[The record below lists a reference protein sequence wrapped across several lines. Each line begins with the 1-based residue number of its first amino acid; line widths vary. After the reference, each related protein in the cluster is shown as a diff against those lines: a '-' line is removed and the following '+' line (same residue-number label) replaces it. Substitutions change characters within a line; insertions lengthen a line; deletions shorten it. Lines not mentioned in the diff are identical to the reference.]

1 MPIRMTGLNSGL
13 NTESI
18 VAALM
23 SAQRTKQTKVE
34 NKKTKLEWKK
44 ELWTSMNTKI
54 YDFYTKSLSKMRLK
68 SNYMTKAASSSNTTK
83 VVAKASTK
91 AATGTYTVKVNK
103 LASTQAVTSGK
114 LNTVTVKNDTNQDV
128 EVAATSE
135 TKLQDLK
142 DTNGNKTFTN
152 GTQIKIEND
161 ANKKTVYLDVD
172 ENTTIQ
178 DFLDKCTS
186 AGLTATFDEKQQRF
200 FINSEKSGAGNAFKI
215 TSSTITDLDQQ
226 KATDDLK
233 KKIGYNN
240 LSSSDKA
247 AVDTIL
253 YGMRNNP
260 TAAISAEDQTKL
272 EELAAAN
279 AENEASQKAN
289 AYVRDTDAKTAAQA
303 QYNTDLSNWT
313 QIDNTPGI
321 TLEMDFLNHRGQ
333 NLLVGANQPDIDKAR
348 EAVIKNM
355 TEAEFTENFDSKYK
369 TKVDSYMTTGISG
382 KGSDYDFDNSTVRS
396 TNAKT
401 AVDSLITAYKS
412 AFTSTSAP
420 TEDGTAL
427 AALGLSN
434 ITGEDVAEKIEK
446 IDPSTGKPVIDPSTG
461 KPEMVK
467 NGVGMVVIAAKDTE
481 VEYNGATLTS
491 NTTNISVSGLELEIL
506 GETEGE
512 TVNIT
517 VTNDVSG
524 IYDTI
529 KDFLSEYNA
538 LLKEMNSYYN
548 ADSAKGYDVLSD
560 DEKEAMKDSEVEKWE
575 DKIKDS
581 LLRRDSTLN
590 SIISSFRNKMMGTFT
605 ASNGRTY
612 SLSSIGISTSGD
624 YAEGGLLHIKGDEDD
639 AEYADDKN
647 ILKQMLEEDPDTVTE
662 IFTHLTSNLYEDLQ
676 KKMSRT
682 PLSSALTFYND
693 KEMNSQLSDY
703 KTRIA
708 KLETKFN
715 DMEDRY
721 YKQFTAMEKAMA
733 NMQSQQNSLASYLGG

>member
-23 SAQRTKQTKVE
+23 SAQRTKMTKVE

-44 ELWTSMNTKI
+44 DIWSSLNTKI

-91 AATGTYTVKVNK
+91 AATGTYTVKVNR
-103 LASTQAVTSGK
+103 LASTQYVSSGK
-114 LNTVTVKNDTNQDV
+114 LNKVKVDDGNGNQVD
-128 EVAATSE
+128 ADATSK
-135 TKLQDLK
+135 TKLKDLK
-142 DTNGNKTFTN
+142 DTSGNSTFTN
-152 GTQIKIEND
+152 GTQIKIENG
-161 ANKKTVYLDVD
+161 ANGQTVYLDVN
-172 ENTTIQ
+172 EETTIQ

-186 AGLTATFDEKQQRF
+186 VGLTATFDEKQQRLF
-200 FINSEKSGAGNAFKI
+200 LSSEKSGEGNAFKI
-215 TSSTITDLDQQ
+215 TSSELSSNQQ
-226 KATDDLK
+226 QASNDLK
-233 KKIGYNN
+233 TLVGYKG
-240 LSSSDKA
+240 LSSADK
-247 AVDTIL
+247 
-253 YGMRNNP
+253 
-260 TAAISAEDQTKL
+260 
-272 EELAAAN
+272 
-279 AENEASQKAN
+279 
-289 AYVRDTDAKTAAQA
+289 
-303 QYNTDLSNWT
+303 
-313 QIDNTPGI
+313 
-321 TLEMDFLNHRGQ
+321 
-333 NLLVGANQPDIDKAR
+333 
-348 EAVIKNM
+348 
-355 TEAEFTENFDSKYK
+355 
-369 TKVDSYMTTGISG
+369 
-382 KGSDYDFDNSTVRS
+382 ST
-396 TNAKT
+396 
-401 AVDSLITAYKS
+401 VDSLLAGLQNGTVTVADATQKLQEIGKAGVESDAEKKANRFYYDVANKAAGDALSAAAAAAGQSEADYLKANGYSNLDVTDSAAVAGAKASYIDNKTTELLGTQQYKDDIAAAIQNGISSTDVQNKLPGTPSTDEFLYTFDDITTRTNNITNGIAIATQNYYTEMHDNASGANASGS
-412 AFTSTSAP
+412 ALASLGLTNF
-420 TEDGTAL
+420 DGTTEIKEND
-427 AALGLSN
+427 AAN
-434 ITGEDVAEKIEK
+434 
-446 IDPSTGKPVIDPSTG
+446 
-461 KPEMVK
+461 
-467 NGVGMVVIAAKDTE
+467 NGTGMVVIAAKDTE

-506 GETEGE
+506 GTTEGE

-605 ASNGRTY
+605 ASNGKTY

-624 YAEGGLLHIKGDEDD
+624 YAEGGLLHIRGDEDD
-639 AEYADDKN
+639 AEYADEKN
-647 ILKQMLEEDPDTVTE
+647 VLKQLLEEDPDAVTDV
-662 IFTHLTSNLYEDLQ
+662 FTHLTESLYTDLQ
-676 KKMSRT
+676 NKMSRT

-703 KTRIA
+703 KTRIS
-708 KLETKFN
+708 KLEAKFN
-715 DMEDRY
+715 EMEDRY

>member
-44 ELWTSMNTKI
+44 DVWSSLNTKI

-91 AATGTYTVKVNK
+91 AATGTYTVKVDT

-114 LNTVTVKNDTNQDV
+114 LNQVDDGNGKQ
-128 EVAATSE
+128 VAATSK
-135 TKLQDLK
+135 TKLLDLK
-142 DTNGNKTFTN
+142 DKSGNKTFTD

-186 AGLTATFDEKQQRF
+186 AGLTATFDEKQQRL
-200 FINSEKSGAGNAFKI
+200 FINSEKSGEGNKFKI
-215 TSSTITDLDQQ
+215 TSSTMAAGSAQ
-226 KATDDLK
+226 KTATDALK
-233 KKIGYNN
+233 KEIGYNN
-240 LSSSDKA
+240 LSASDKA

-253 YGMRNNP
+253 ADLRKGNK
-260 TAAISAEDQTKL
+260 ISDAEASTPPDSDKL
-272 EELAAAN
+272 EKLNKFKELAAAN

-289 AYVRDTDAKTAAQA
+289 AYVRDTDAKTVAET
-303 QYNTDLSNWT
+303 QYSTDLANWT
-313 QIDNTPGI
+313 PIDT
-321 TLEMDFLNHRGQ
+321 TVDKEVDFLNHRGQ
-333 NLLVGANQPDIDKAR
+333 NISNPSDSTEVQKAK

-369 TKVDSYMTTGISG
+369 TTVDSYMTSGISG
-382 KGSDYDFDNSTVRS
+382 KGTDYDFDNSTVRS
-396 TNAKT
+396 TNAKA
-401 AVDSLITAYKS
+401 AVGSLITVYEN
-412 AFTSTSAP
+412 AFTSSPAP
-420 TEDGTAL
+420 AEDGSAL
-427 AALGLSN
+427 AALGL
-434 ITGEDVAEKIEK
+434 GK
-446 IDPSTGKPVIDPSTG
+446 IDGTKVEEQKDASGNIQGT
-461 KPEMVK
+461 
-467 NGVGMVVIAAKDTE
+467 GMVVIDAKDTK

-491 NTTNISVSGLELEIL
+491 NTTNISVSGLDLEIL
-506 GETEGE
+506 GTTEGE

-612 SLSSIGISTSGD
+612 SLSAIGISTSGD
-624 YAEGGLLHIKGDEDD
+624 YAEGGLLHIRGDEDD
-639 AEYADDKN
+639 AEYADEKN
-647 ILKQMLEEDPDTVTE
+647 VLKQLLEEDPDAVTDV
-662 IFTHLTSNLYEDLQ
+662 FTHLTESLYTDLQ

-708 KLETKFN
+708 KLESKFN

>member
-23 SAQRTKQTKVE
+23 SAQRTKMTKVE

-44 ELWTSMNTKI
+44 DIWSSLNTKI

-103 LASTQAVTSGK
+103 LASTQYVSSGK
-114 LNTVTVKNDTNQDV
+114 LNKVKVDDGNGNQVD
-128 EVAATSE
+128 ADATSK
-135 TKLQDLK
+135 TKLKDLK
-142 DTNGNKTFTN
+142 DTSGNPTFTN
-152 GTQIKIEND
+152 GTQIKIENG
-161 ANKKTVYLDVD
+161 ANGQTVYLDVN
-172 ENTTIQ
+172 EETTIQ

-186 AGLTATFDEKQQRF
+186 VGLTATFDEKQQRLF
-200 FINSEKSGAGNAFKI
+200 LSSEKSGEGNAFKI
-215 TSSTITDLDQQ
+215 TSSELSSNQQ
-226 KATDDLK
+226 QASNDLK
-233 KKIGYNN
+233 TLVGYKG
-240 LSSSDKA
+240 LSSADKSTVDSLLAGLQNGTVTVADATQKLQEIGKAGVESDAEKKANRFYYDVANKA
-247 AVDTIL
+247 AGDALSAAAAAAGQSEADYLKANGYSNLDVTDSAAVAGAKASYIDNKTTELLGTQQYKDDIA
-253 YGMRNNP
+253 
-260 TAAISAEDQTKL
+260 AAIQNGISSTDVQNKL
-272 EELAAAN
+272 PGTPSTDEFLYTFDDITTRTNNITNVIATATQNYYKEMHDNASAAN
-279 AENEASQKAN
+279 ASGSALASLGL
-289 AYVRDTDAKTAAQA
+289 T
-303 QYNTDLSNWT
+303 
-313 QIDNTPGI
+313 
-321 TLEMDFLNHRGQ
+321 
-333 NLLVGANQPDIDKAR
+333 
-348 EAVIKNM
+348 
-355 TEAEFTENFDSKYK
+355 NFDG
-369 TKVDSYMTTGISG
+369 TTEI
-382 KGSDYDFDNSTVRS
+382 KENDAAN
-396 TNAKT
+396 N
-401 AVDSLITAYKS
+401 
-412 AFTSTSAP
+412 
-420 TEDGTAL
+420 GT
-427 AALGLSN
+427 
-434 ITGEDVAEKIEK
+434 
-446 IDPSTGKPVIDPSTG
+446 
-461 KPEMVK
+461 
-467 NGVGMVVIAAKDTE
+467 GMVVIAAKDTE

-506 GETEGE
+506 GTTEGE

-605 ASNGRTY
+605 ASNGKTY

-624 YAEGGLLHIKGDEDD
+624 YAEGGLLHIRGDEDD
-639 AEYADDKN
+639 AEYADEKN
-647 ILKQMLEEDPDTVTE
+647 VLKQLLEEDPDAVTDV
-662 IFTHLTSNLYEDLQ
+662 FTHLTESLYTDLQ
-676 KKMSRT
+676 NKMSRT

-703 KTRIA
+703 KTRIS
-708 KLETKFN
+708 KLEAKFN
-715 DMEDRY
+715 EMEDRY

>member
-23 SAQRTKQTKVE
+23 SAQRTKMTKVE

-44 ELWTSMNTKI
+44 DIWSSLNTKI

-103 LASTQAVTSGK
+103 LASTQYVSSGK
-114 LNTVTVKNDTNQDV
+114 LNKVKVDDGNGNQVD
-128 EVAATSE
+128 ADATSK
-135 TKLQDLK
+135 TKLKDLK
-142 DTNGNKTFTN
+142 DTSGNPTFTN
-152 GTQIKIEND
+152 GTQIKIENG
-161 ANKKTVYLDVD
+161 ANGQTVYLDVN
-172 ENTTIQ
+172 EETTIQ

-186 AGLTATFDEKQQRF
+186 VGLTATFDEKQQRLF
-200 FINSEKSGAGNAFKI
+200 LSSEKSGEGNAFKI
-215 TSSTITDLDQQ
+215 TSSELSSNQQ
-226 KATDDLK
+226 QASNDLK
-233 KKIGYNN
+233 TLVGYKG
-240 LSSSDKA
+240 LSSADK
-247 AVDTIL
+247 
-253 YGMRNNP
+253 
-260 TAAISAEDQTKL
+260 
-272 EELAAAN
+272 
-279 AENEASQKAN
+279 
-289 AYVRDTDAKTAAQA
+289 
-303 QYNTDLSNWT
+303 
-313 QIDNTPGI
+313 
-321 TLEMDFLNHRGQ
+321 
-333 NLLVGANQPDIDKAR
+333 
-348 EAVIKNM
+348 
-355 TEAEFTENFDSKYK
+355 
-369 TKVDSYMTTGISG
+369 
-382 KGSDYDFDNSTVRS
+382 ST
-396 TNAKT
+396 
-401 AVDSLITAYKS
+401 VDSLLAGLQNGTVTVADATQKLQEIGKAGVESDAEKKANRFYYDVANKAAGDALSAAAAAAGQSEADYLKANGYSNLDVTDSAAVAGAKASYIDNKTTELLGTQQYKNDIAAAIQNGISSTDVQNKLPGTSSTDEFLYTFDDITTRTNNITNGIAIATQNYYTEMHDNASDDNASGS
-412 AFTSTSAP
+412 ALASLGLTNF
-420 TEDGTAL
+420 DGTTEIKEND
-427 AALGLSN
+427 AAN
-434 ITGEDVAEKIEK
+434 
-446 IDPSTGKPVIDPSTG
+446 
-461 KPEMVK
+461 
-467 NGVGMVVIAAKDTE
+467 NGTGMVVIAAKDTE

-506 GETEGE
+506 GTTEGE

-605 ASNGRTY
+605 ASNGKTY

-624 YAEGGLLHIKGDEDD
+624 YAEGGLLHIRGDEDD
-639 AEYADDKN
+639 AEYADEKN
-647 ILKQMLEEDPDTVTE
+647 VLKQLLEEDPDAVTDV
-662 IFTHLTSNLYEDLQ
+662 FTHLTESLYTDLQ
-676 KKMSRT
+676 NKMSRT

-703 KTRIA
+703 KTRIS
-708 KLETKFN
+708 KLEAKFN
-715 DMEDRY
+715 EMEDRY

>member
-23 SAQRTKQTKVE
+23 SAQRTKMTKVE

-44 ELWTSMNTKI
+44 DIWSSLNTKI

-103 LASTQAVTSGK
+103 LASTQYVSSGK
-114 LNTVTVKNDTNQDV
+114 LNKVKVDDGNGNQVD
-128 EVAATSE
+128 ADATSK
-135 TKLQDLK
+135 TKLKDLK
-142 DTNGNKTFTN
+142 DTSGNPTFTN
-152 GTQIKIEND
+152 GTQIKIENG
-161 ANKKTVYLDVD
+161 ANGQTVYLDVN
-172 ENTTIQ
+172 EETTIQ

-186 AGLTATFDEKQQRF
+186 VGLTATFDEKQQRLF
-200 FINSEKSGAGNAFKI
+200 LSSEKSGEGNAFKI
-215 TSSTITDLDQQ
+215 TSSELSSDQQ
-226 KATDDLK
+226 QASNDLK
-233 KKIGYNN
+233 TLVGYKG
-240 LSSSDKA
+240 LSSADK
-247 AVDTIL
+247 
-253 YGMRNNP
+253 
-260 TAAISAEDQTKL
+260 
-272 EELAAAN
+272 
-279 AENEASQKAN
+279 
-289 AYVRDTDAKTAAQA
+289 
-303 QYNTDLSNWT
+303 
-313 QIDNTPGI
+313 
-321 TLEMDFLNHRGQ
+321 
-333 NLLVGANQPDIDKAR
+333 
-348 EAVIKNM
+348 
-355 TEAEFTENFDSKYK
+355 
-369 TKVDSYMTTGISG
+369 
-382 KGSDYDFDNSTVRS
+382 ST
-396 TNAKT
+396 
-401 AVDSLITAYKS
+401 VDSLLAGLQNGTVTVADATQKLQEIGKAGVESDAEKKANRFYYDVANKAAGDALSAAAADAGQSEADYLKANGYSNLDVTDSAAVAGAKASYIDNKTTELLGTQQYKDDIAAAIQNGISSTDVQNKLPGTPSTDEFLYTFDDITTRTNNITNGIATATQNYYTEMHDNASDANASGS
-412 AFTSTSAP
+412 ALASLGLTNF
-420 TEDGTAL
+420 DGTTEIKEND
-427 AALGLSN
+427 AAN
-434 ITGEDVAEKIEK
+434 
-446 IDPSTGKPVIDPSTG
+446 
-461 KPEMVK
+461 
-467 NGVGMVVIAAKDTE
+467 NGTGMVVIAAKDTE

-506 GETEGE
+506 GTTEGE

-560 DEKEAMKDSEVEKWE
+560 DEKEAMKDSEVENWE

-605 ASNGRTY
+605 ASNGKTY

-624 YAEGGLLHIKGDEDD
+624 YAEGGLLHIRGDEDD
-639 AEYADDKN
+639 AEYADEKN
-647 ILKQMLEEDPDTVTE
+647 VLKQLLEEDPDAVTDV
-662 IFTHLTSNLYEDLQ
+662 FTHLTESLYTDLQ

-703 KTRIA
+703 KTRIS
-708 KLETKFN
+708 KLEAKFN
-715 DMEDRY
+715 EMEDRY

>member
-23 SAQRTKQTKVE
+23 SAQRTKMTKVE

-44 ELWTSMNTKI
+44 DIWSSLNTKI
-54 YDFYTKSLSKMRLK
+54 YDFYTKSLSKMKLK

-103 LASTQAVTSGK
+103 LASTQYVSSGK
-114 LNTVTVKNDTNQDV
+114 LNKVKVDDGNGNQVD
-128 EVAATSE
+128 ADATSK
-135 TKLQDLK
+135 TKLKDLK
-142 DTNGNKTFTN
+142 DTSGNPTFTN
-152 GTQIKIEND
+152 GTQIKIENG
-161 ANKKTVYLDVD
+161 ANGQTVYLDVN
-172 ENTTIQ
+172 EETTIQ

-186 AGLTATFDEKQQRF
+186 VGLTATFDEKQQRLF
-200 FINSEKSGAGNAFKI
+200 LSSEKSGEGNAFKI
-215 TSSTITDLDQQ
+215 TSSELSSNQQ
-226 KATDDLK
+226 QASNDLK
-233 KKIGYNN
+233 TLVGYKG
-240 LSSSDKA
+240 LSSADK
-247 AVDTIL
+247 
-253 YGMRNNP
+253 
-260 TAAISAEDQTKL
+260 
-272 EELAAAN
+272 
-279 AENEASQKAN
+279 
-289 AYVRDTDAKTAAQA
+289 
-303 QYNTDLSNWT
+303 
-313 QIDNTPGI
+313 
-321 TLEMDFLNHRGQ
+321 
-333 NLLVGANQPDIDKAR
+333 
-348 EAVIKNM
+348 
-355 TEAEFTENFDSKYK
+355 
-369 TKVDSYMTTGISG
+369 
-382 KGSDYDFDNSTVRS
+382 ST
-396 TNAKT
+396 
-401 AVDSLITAYKS
+401 VDSLLAGLQNGTVTVADATQKLQEIGKAGVESDAEKKANRFYYDVANKAAGDALSAAVAASGKSEAEYLKANGYSNLDVTDSAAVAGAKASYIDNKTTELLGTHQYKDDIAAAIQNGISSADVHSKLPGTSSTDEFLYTFDDITTRTTNITNGIATATQKYYTEMHDNASDANASGS
-412 AFTSTSAP
+412 ALASLGLTNF
-420 TEDGTAL
+420 DGTTEIKEND
-427 AALGLSN
+427 AAN
-434 ITGEDVAEKIEK
+434 
-446 IDPSTGKPVIDPSTG
+446 
-461 KPEMVK
+461 
-467 NGVGMVVIAAKDTE
+467 NGTGMVVIAAKDTE

-506 GETEGE
+506 GTTEGE

-605 ASNGRTY
+605 ASNGKTY

-624 YAEGGLLHIKGDEDD
+624 YAEGGLLHIRGDEDD
-639 AEYADDKN
+639 AEYADEKN
-647 ILKQMLEEDPDTVTE
+647 VLKQLLEEDPDAVTDV
-662 IFTHLTSNLYEDLQ
+662 FTHLTESLYTDLQ

-703 KTRIA
+703 KTRIS
-708 KLETKFN
+708 KLEAKFN
-715 DMEDRY
+715 EMEDRY

>member
-23 SAQRTKQTKVE
+23 SAQRTKMTKVE

-44 ELWTSMNTKI
+44 DIWSSLNTKI

-103 LASTQAVTSGK
+103 LASTQYVSSGK
-114 LNTVTVKNDTNQDV
+114 LNKVKVDDGNGNQVD
-128 EVAATSE
+128 ADATSK
-135 TKLQDLK
+135 TKLKDLK
-142 DTNGNKTFTN
+142 DTSGNPTFTN
-152 GTQIKIEND
+152 GTQIKIENG
-161 ANKKTVYLDVD
+161 ANGQTVYLDVN
-172 ENTTIQ
+172 EETTIQ

-186 AGLTATFDEKQQRF
+186 VGLTATFDEKQQRLF
-200 FINSEKSGAGNAFKI
+200 LSSEKSGEGNAFKI
-215 TSSTITDLDQQ
+215 TSSELSSNQQ
-226 KATDDLK
+226 QASNDLK
-233 KKIGYNN
+233 TLVGYKG
-240 LSSSDKA
+240 LSSADK
-247 AVDTIL
+247 
-253 YGMRNNP
+253 
-260 TAAISAEDQTKL
+260 
-272 EELAAAN
+272 
-279 AENEASQKAN
+279 
-289 AYVRDTDAKTAAQA
+289 
-303 QYNTDLSNWT
+303 
-313 QIDNTPGI
+313 
-321 TLEMDFLNHRGQ
+321 
-333 NLLVGANQPDIDKAR
+333 
-348 EAVIKNM
+348 
-355 TEAEFTENFDSKYK
+355 
-369 TKVDSYMTTGISG
+369 
-382 KGSDYDFDNSTVRS
+382 ST
-396 TNAKT
+396 
-401 AVDSLITAYKS
+401 VDSLLAGLQNGTVTVADATQKLQEIGKAGVESDAEKKANRFYYDVANKAAGDALSAAAAGQSEADYLKANGYSNLDVTDSAAVAGAKASYIDNKTTELLGTQQYKDDIAAAIQNGISSADVQSKLPGTSSTDGFLYTFDDITTRTTNITNGIATATQKYYTEMHDNASDANASGS
-412 AFTSTSAP
+412 ALASLGLTNF
-420 TEDGTAL
+420 DGTTEIKEND
-427 AALGLSN
+427 AAN
-434 ITGEDVAEKIEK
+434 
-446 IDPSTGKPVIDPSTG
+446 
-461 KPEMVK
+461 
-467 NGVGMVVIAAKDTE
+467 NGTGMVVIAAKDTE

-506 GETEGE
+506 GTTEGE

-605 ASNGRTY
+605 ASNGKTY

-624 YAEGGLLHIKGDEDD
+624 YAEGGLLHIRGDEDD
-639 AEYADDKN
+639 AEYADEKN
-647 ILKQMLEEDPDTVTE
+647 VLKQLLEEDPDAVTDV
-662 IFTHLTSNLYEDLQ
+662 FTHLTESLYTDLQ

-703 KTRIA
+703 KTRIS
-708 KLETKFN
+708 KLEAKFN
-715 DMEDRY
+715 EMEDRY

>member
-23 SAQRTKQTKVE
+23 SAQRTKMTKVE

-44 ELWTSMNTKI
+44 DIWSSLNTKI

-103 LASTQAVTSGK
+103 LASTQYVSSGK
-114 LNTVTVKNDTNQDV
+114 LNKVKVDDGNGNQVD
-128 EVAATSE
+128 ADATSK
-135 TKLQDLK
+135 TKLKDLK
-142 DTNGNKTFTN
+142 DTSGNPTFTN
-152 GTQIKIEND
+152 GTQIKIENG
-161 ANKKTVYLDVD
+161 ANGQTVYLDVN
-172 ENTTIQ
+172 EETTIQ

-186 AGLTATFDEKQQRF
+186 VGLTATFDEKQQRLF
-200 FINSEKSGAGNAFKI
+200 LSSEKSGEGNAFKI
-215 TSSTITDLDQQ
+215 TSSELSSNQQ
-226 KATDDLK
+226 QASNDLK
-233 KKIGYNN
+233 TLVGYKG
-240 LSSSDKA
+240 LSSADK
-247 AVDTIL
+247 
-253 YGMRNNP
+253 
-260 TAAISAEDQTKL
+260 
-272 EELAAAN
+272 
-279 AENEASQKAN
+279 
-289 AYVRDTDAKTAAQA
+289 
-303 QYNTDLSNWT
+303 
-313 QIDNTPGI
+313 
-321 TLEMDFLNHRGQ
+321 
-333 NLLVGANQPDIDKAR
+333 
-348 EAVIKNM
+348 
-355 TEAEFTENFDSKYK
+355 
-369 TKVDSYMTTGISG
+369 
-382 KGSDYDFDNSTVRS
+382 ST
-396 TNAKT
+396 
-401 AVDSLITAYKS
+401 VDSLLAGLQNGTVTVADATQKLQEIGKAGVESDAEKKANRFYYDVANKAAGDALSDAVAASGKSEAEYLKANGYSNLDVTDSAAVAGAKASYIDNKTTELLGTQQYKDDIAAAIQNGISSADVHSKLPGTPSTDEFLYTFDDITTRTTNITNGIATATQKYYTEMHDNASDANASGS
-412 AFTSTSAP
+412 ALASLGLTNF
-420 TEDGTAL
+420 DGTTEIKEND
-427 AALGLSN
+427 AAN
-434 ITGEDVAEKIEK
+434 
-446 IDPSTGKPVIDPSTG
+446 
-461 KPEMVK
+461 
-467 NGVGMVVIAAKDTE
+467 NGTGMVVIAAKDTE

-506 GETEGE
+506 GTTDGE

-605 ASNGRTY
+605 ASNGKTY

-624 YAEGGLLHIKGDEDD
+624 YAEGGLLHIRGDEDD
-639 AEYADDKN
+639 AEYADEKN
-647 ILKQMLEEDPDTVTE
+647 VLKQLLEEDPDAVTDV
-662 IFTHLTSNLYEDLQ
+662 FTHLTESLYTDLQ

-703 KTRIA
+703 KTRIS
-708 KLETKFN
+708 KLEAKFN
-715 DMEDRY
+715 EMEDRY

>member
-23 SAQRTKQTKVE
+23 SAQRTKMTKVE

-44 ELWTSMNTKI
+44 DIWSSLNTKI

-103 LASTQAVTSGK
+103 LASTQYVSSGK
-114 LNTVTVKNDTNQDV
+114 LNKVKVDDGNGNQVD
-128 EVAATSE
+128 ADATSK
-135 TKLQDLK
+135 TKLKDLK
-142 DTNGNKTFTN
+142 DTSGNPTFTN
-152 GTQIKIEND
+152 GTQIKIENG
-161 ANKKTVYLDVD
+161 ANGQTVYLDVN
-172 ENTTIQ
+172 EETTIQ
-178 DFLDKCTS
+178 DFLDKCTYV
-186 AGLTATFDEKQQRF
+186 GLTATFYEKQQRLF
-200 FINSEKSGAGNAFKI
+200 LSSEKSGEGNAFKI
-215 TSSTITDLDQQ
+215 TSSELSSNQQ
-226 KATDDLK
+226 QASNDLK
-233 KKIGYNN
+233 TLVGYKG
-240 LSSSDKA
+240 LSSADK
-247 AVDTIL
+247 
-253 YGMRNNP
+253 
-260 TAAISAEDQTKL
+260 
-272 EELAAAN
+272 
-279 AENEASQKAN
+279 
-289 AYVRDTDAKTAAQA
+289 
-303 QYNTDLSNWT
+303 
-313 QIDNTPGI
+313 
-321 TLEMDFLNHRGQ
+321 
-333 NLLVGANQPDIDKAR
+333 
-348 EAVIKNM
+348 
-355 TEAEFTENFDSKYK
+355 
-369 TKVDSYMTTGISG
+369 
-382 KGSDYDFDNSTVRS
+382 ST
-396 TNAKT
+396 
-401 AVDSLITAYKS
+401 VDSLLAGLQNGTVTVADATQKLQEIGKAGVESDAEKKANRFYYDVANKAAGDALSAAAAAAGQSEADYLKANGYSNLDVTDSAAVAGAKASYIDNKTTELLGTQQYKDDIAAAIQNGISSTDVQNKLPGTPSTDEFLYTFDDITTRTNNITNGIATATQNYYTEMHDNASDANASGS
-412 AFTSTSAP
+412 ALASLGLTNF
-420 TEDGTAL
+420 DGTTEIKEND
-427 AALGLSN
+427 AAN
-434 ITGEDVAEKIEK
+434 
-446 IDPSTGKPVIDPSTG
+446 
-461 KPEMVK
+461 
-467 NGVGMVVIAAKDTE
+467 NGTGMVVIAAKDTE

-506 GETEGE
+506 GTTEGE

-605 ASNGRTY
+605 ASNGKTY

-624 YAEGGLLHIKGDEDD
+624 YAEGGLLHIRGDEDD
-639 AEYADDKN
+639 AEYADEKN
-647 ILKQMLEEDPDTVTE
+647 VLKQLLEEDPDAVTDV
-662 IFTHLTSNLYEDLQ
+662 FTHLTESLYTDLQ

-703 KTRIA
+703 KTRIS
-708 KLETKFN
+708 KLEAKFN
-715 DMEDRY
+715 EMEDRY

>member
-23 SAQRTKQTKVE
+23 SAQRTKMTKVE

-44 ELWTSMNTKI
+44 DIWSSLNTKI

-103 LASTQAVTSGK
+103 LASTQYVSSGK
-114 LNTVTVKNDTNQDV
+114 LNKVKVDDGNGNQVD
-128 EVAATSE
+128 ADATSK
-135 TKLQDLK
+135 TKLKDLK
-142 DTNGNKTFTN
+142 DTSGNPTFTN
-152 GTQIKIEND
+152 GTQIKIENG
-161 ANKKTVYLDVD
+161 ANGQTVYLDVN
-172 ENTTIQ
+172 EETTIQ

-186 AGLTATFDEKQQRF
+186 VGLTATFDEKQQRLF
-200 FINSEKSGAGNAFKI
+200 LSSEKSGEGNAFKI
-215 TSSTITDLDQQ
+215 TSSELSSNQQ
-226 KATDDLK
+226 QASNDLK
-233 KKIGYNN
+233 TLVGYKG
-240 LSSSDKA
+240 LSSADK
-247 AVDTIL
+247 
-253 YGMRNNP
+253 
-260 TAAISAEDQTKL
+260 
-272 EELAAAN
+272 
-279 AENEASQKAN
+279 
-289 AYVRDTDAKTAAQA
+289 
-303 QYNTDLSNWT
+303 
-313 QIDNTPGI
+313 
-321 TLEMDFLNHRGQ
+321 
-333 NLLVGANQPDIDKAR
+333 
-348 EAVIKNM
+348 
-355 TEAEFTENFDSKYK
+355 
-369 TKVDSYMTTGISG
+369 
-382 KGSDYDFDNSTVRS
+382 ST
-396 TNAKT
+396 
-401 AVDSLITAYKS
+401 VDSLLAGLQNGTVTVADATQKLQEIGKAGVESDAEKKANRFYYDVANKAAGDALSAAAADAGQSEADYLKANGYSNLDVTDSAAVAGAKASYIDNKTTELLGTQQYKDDIAAAIQNGISSADVQSKLPGTSSTDEFLYTFDDITTRTTNITNGIATATQKYYTEMHDNASDANASGS
-412 AFTSTSAP
+412 ALASLGLTNF
-420 TEDGTAL
+420 DGTTEIKEND
-427 AALGLSN
+427 AAN
-434 ITGEDVAEKIEK
+434 
-446 IDPSTGKPVIDPSTG
+446 
-461 KPEMVK
+461 
-467 NGVGMVVIAAKDTE
+467 NGTGMVVIAAKDTE

-506 GETEGE
+506 GTTEGE

-605 ASNGRTY
+605 ASNGKTY

-624 YAEGGLLHIKGDEDD
+624 YAEGGLLHIRGDEDD
-639 AEYADDKN
+639 AEYADEKN
-647 ILKQMLEEDPDTVTE
+647 VLKQLLEEDPDAVTDV
-662 IFTHLTSNLYEDLQ
+662 FTHLTESLYTDLQ

-703 KTRIA
+703 KTRIS
-708 KLETKFN
+708 KLEAKFN
-715 DMEDRY
+715 EMEDRY

>member
-161 ANKKTVYLDVD
+161 ANGKKVYLDVD

-215 TSSTITDLDQQ
+215 TSSTITDSTQQ
-226 KATDDLK
+226 TAVDDLK
-233 KKIGYNN
+233 KEIGYNN

-289 AYVRDTDAKTAAQA
+289 AYVRDTDAKTAAQT
-303 QYNTDLSNWT
+303 QYDNDLINWT

-321 TLEMDFLNHRGQ
+321 TKEMDFLNHRGQ
-333 NLLVGANQPDIDKAR
+333 NLSASSTTAEFNEAK

-355 TEAEFTENFDSKYK
+355 TESEFTENFDSKYK
-369 TKVDSYMTTGISG
+369 TKVDSYMTNGISG
-382 KGSDYDFDNSTVRS
+382 QGADYNFSSAANRPNESKIAVG
-396 TNAKT
+396 NA
-401 AVDSLITAYKS
+401 INAYKN
-412 AFTSTSAP
+412 AFTSTAAP
-420 TEDGTAL
+420 AEDGSAL

-434 ITGEDVAEKIEK
+434 VDGTAVSEQKDASGNILGT
-446 IDPSTGKPVIDPSTG
+446 
-461 KPEMVK
+461 
-467 NGVGMVVIAAKDTE
+467 GMVVIDAKDTE

>member
-23 SAQRTKQTKVE
+23 SAQRTKMTKVE

-44 ELWTSMNTKI
+44 DIWSSLNTKI

-103 LASTQAVTSGK
+103 LASTQYVSSGK
-114 LNTVTVKNDTNQDV
+114 LNKVKVDDGNGNQVD
-128 EVAATSE
+128 ADATSK
-135 TKLQDLK
+135 TKLKDLK
-142 DTNGNKTFTN
+142 DTSGNSTFTN
-152 GTQIKIEND
+152 GTQIKIENG
-161 ANKKTVYLDVD
+161 ANGQTVYLDVN
-172 ENTTIQ
+172 EETTIQ

-186 AGLTATFDEKQQRF
+186 VGLTATFDEKQQRLF
-200 FINSEKSGAGNAFKI
+200 LSSEKSGEGNAFKI
-215 TSSTITDLDQQ
+215 TSSELSSNQQ
-226 KATDDLK
+226 QASNDLK
-233 KKIGYNN
+233 TLVGYKG
-240 LSSSDKA
+240 LSSADK
-247 AVDTIL
+247 
-253 YGMRNNP
+253 
-260 TAAISAEDQTKL
+260 
-272 EELAAAN
+272 
-279 AENEASQKAN
+279 
-289 AYVRDTDAKTAAQA
+289 
-303 QYNTDLSNWT
+303 
-313 QIDNTPGI
+313 
-321 TLEMDFLNHRGQ
+321 
-333 NLLVGANQPDIDKAR
+333 
-348 EAVIKNM
+348 
-355 TEAEFTENFDSKYK
+355 
-369 TKVDSYMTTGISG
+369 
-382 KGSDYDFDNSTVRS
+382 ST
-396 TNAKT
+396 
-401 AVDSLITAYKS
+401 VDSLLAGLQNGTVTVADATQKLQEIGKAGVESDAEKKANRFYYDVANKAAGDALSAAAAAAGQSEADYLKANGYSNLDVTDSAAVAGAKASYIDNKTTELLGTQQYKDDIAAAIQNGISSTDVQNKLPGTPSTDEFLYTFDDITTRTNTNNITNGIAIATQNYYTEMHDNASGANASGS
-412 AFTSTSAP
+412 ALASLGLTNF
-420 TEDGTAL
+420 DGTTEIKEND
-427 AALGLSN
+427 AAN
-434 ITGEDVAEKIEK
+434 
-446 IDPSTGKPVIDPSTG
+446 
-461 KPEMVK
+461 
-467 NGVGMVVIAAKDTE
+467 NGTGMVVIAAKDTE

-506 GETEGE
+506 GTTEGE

-605 ASNGRTY
+605 ASNGKTY

-624 YAEGGLLHIKGDEDD
+624 YAEGGLLHIRGDEDD
-639 AEYADDKN
+639 AEYADEKN
-647 ILKQMLEEDPDTVTE
+647 VLKQLLEEDPDAVTDV
-662 IFTHLTSNLYEDLQ
+662 FTHLTESLYTDLQ
-676 KKMSRT
+676 NKMSRT

-703 KTRIA
+703 KTRIS
-708 KLETKFN
+708 KLEAKFN
-715 DMEDRY
+715 EMEDRY

>member
-23 SAQRTKQTKVE
+23 SAQRTKMTKVE

-44 ELWTSMNTKI
+44 DIWSSLNTKI

-103 LASTQAVTSGK
+103 LASTQYVSSGK
-114 LNTVTVKNDTNQDV
+114 LNKVKVDDGNGNQVD
-128 EVAATSE
+128 ADATSK
-135 TKLQDLK
+135 TKLKDLK
-142 DTNGNKTFTN
+142 DTSGNPTFTN
-152 GTQIKIEND
+152 GTQIKIENG
-161 ANKKTVYLDVD
+161 ANGQTVYLDVN
-172 ENTTIQ
+172 EETTIQ

-186 AGLTATFDEKQQRF
+186 VGLTATFDEKQQRLF
-200 FINSEKSGAGNAFKI
+200 LSSEKSGEGNAFKI
-215 TSSTITDLDQQ
+215 TSSELSSNQQ
-226 KATDDLK
+226 QASNDLK
-233 KKIGYNN
+233 TLVGYKG
-240 LSSSDKA
+240 LSSADK
-247 AVDTIL
+247 
-253 YGMRNNP
+253 
-260 TAAISAEDQTKL
+260 
-272 EELAAAN
+272 
-279 AENEASQKAN
+279 
-289 AYVRDTDAKTAAQA
+289 
-303 QYNTDLSNWT
+303 
-313 QIDNTPGI
+313 
-321 TLEMDFLNHRGQ
+321 
-333 NLLVGANQPDIDKAR
+333 
-348 EAVIKNM
+348 
-355 TEAEFTENFDSKYK
+355 
-369 TKVDSYMTTGISG
+369 
-382 KGSDYDFDNSTVRS
+382 ST
-396 TNAKT
+396 
-401 AVDSLITAYKS
+401 VDSLLAGLQNGTVTVADATQKLQEIGKAGVESDAEKKANRFYYDVANKAAGDALSAAAAAGQSEADYLKANGYSNLDVTDSAAVAGAKASYIDNKTTELLGTQQYKDDIAAAIQNGISSTDVQNKLPGTPSTDEFLYTFDDITTRTNNITNRIATATQNYYTEMHDNASDANAFGS
-412 AFTSTSAP
+412 ALASLGLTNF
-420 TEDGTAL
+420 DGTTEIKEND
-427 AALGLSN
+427 AAN
-434 ITGEDVAEKIEK
+434 
-446 IDPSTGKPVIDPSTG
+446 
-461 KPEMVK
+461 
-467 NGVGMVVIAAKDTE
+467 NGTGMVVIAAKDTE

-506 GETEGE
+506 GTTEGE

-605 ASNGRTY
+605 ASNGKTY

-624 YAEGGLLHIKGDEDD
+624 YAEGGLLHIRGDEDD
-639 AEYADDKN
+639 AEYADEKN
-647 ILKQMLEEDPDTVTE
+647 VLKQLLEEDPDAVTDV
-662 IFTHLTSNLYEDLQ
+662 FTHLTESLYTDLQ
-676 KKMSRT
+676 NKMSRT

-703 KTRIA
+703 KTRIS
-708 KLETKFN
+708 KLEAKFN
-715 DMEDRY
+715 EMEDRY

>member
-23 SAQRTKQTKVE
+23 SAQRTKMTKVE

-44 ELWTSMNTKI
+44 DIWSSLNTKI

-103 LASTQAVTSGK
+103 LASTQYVSSGK
-114 LNTVTVKNDTNQDV
+114 LNKVKVDDGNGNQVD
-128 EVAATSE
+128 ADATSK
-135 TKLQDLK
+135 TKLKDLK
-142 DTNGNKTFTN
+142 DTSGNPTFTN
-152 GTQIKIEND
+152 GTQIKIENG
-161 ANKKTVYLDVD
+161 ANGQTVYLDVN
-172 ENTTIQ
+172 EETTIQ

-186 AGLTATFDEKQQRF
+186 VGLTATFDEKQQRLF
-200 FINSEKSGAGNAFKI
+200 LSSEKSGEGNAFKI
-215 TSSTITDLDQQ
+215 TSSE
-226 KATDDLK
+226 
-233 KKIGYNN
+233 
-240 LSSSDKA
+240 LSSS
-247 AVDTIL
+247 
-253 YGMRNNP
+253 
-260 TAAISAEDQTKL
+260 QQQ
-272 EELAAAN
+272 
-279 AENEASQKAN
+279 ASN
-289 AYVRDTDAKTAAQA
+289 DLKT
-303 QYNTDLSNWT
+303 
-313 QIDNTPGI
+313 
-321 TLEMDFLNHRGQ
+321 
-333 NLLVGANQPDIDKAR
+333 LVGYKGLSSADK
-348 EAVIKNM
+348 
-355 TEAEFTENFDSKYK
+355 
-369 TKVDSYMTTGISG
+369 
-382 KGSDYDFDNSTVRS
+382 ST
-396 TNAKT
+396 
-401 AVDSLITAYKS
+401 VDSLLAGLQNGTVTVADATQKLQEIGKAGVESDAEKKANRFYYDVANKAAGDALSAAAADAGQSEADYLKANGYSNLDVTDSAAVAGAKASYIDNKTTELLGTQQYKDDIAAAIQNGISSTDVQNKLPGTPSTDEFLYTFDDITTRTTNITNGIATATQNYYTEMHDNASGANASGS
-412 AFTSTSAP
+412 ALASLGLTNF
-420 TEDGTAL
+420 DGTTEIKEND
-427 AALGLSN
+427 AAN
-434 ITGEDVAEKIEK
+434 
-446 IDPSTGKPVIDPSTG
+446 
-461 KPEMVK
+461 
-467 NGVGMVVIAAKDTE
+467 NGTGMVVIAAKDTE

-506 GETEGE
+506 GTTEGE

-605 ASNGRTY
+605 ASNGKTY

-624 YAEGGLLHIKGDEDD
+624 YAEGGLLHIRGDEDD
-639 AEYADDKN
+639 AEYADEKN
-647 ILKQMLEEDPDTVTE
+647 VLKQLLEEDPDAVTDV
-662 IFTHLTSNLYEDLQ
+662 FTHLTESLYTDLQ

-703 KTRIA
+703 KTRIS
-708 KLETKFN
+708 KLEAKFN
-715 DMEDRY
+715 EMEDRY

>member
-23 SAQRTKQTKVE
+23 SAQRTKMTKVE

-44 ELWTSMNTKI
+44 DIWSSLNTKI

-103 LASTQAVTSGK
+103 LASTQYVSSGK
-114 LNTVTVKNDTNQDV
+114 LNKVKVDDGNGNQVD
-128 EVAATSE
+128 ADATSK
-135 TKLQDLK
+135 TKLKDLK
-142 DTNGNKTFTN
+142 DTSGNPTFTN
-152 GTQIKIEND
+152 GTQIKIENG
-161 ANKKTVYLDVD
+161 ANGQTVYLDVN
-172 ENTTIQ
+172 EETTIQ

-186 AGLTATFDEKQQRF
+186 VGLTATFDEKQQRLF
-200 FINSEKSGAGNAFKI
+200 LSSEKSGEGNAFKI
-215 TSSTITDLDQQ
+215 TSSELSSNQQ
-226 KATDDLK
+226 QASNDLK
-233 KKIGYNN
+233 TLVGYKG
-240 LSSSDKA
+240 LSSADK
-247 AVDTIL
+247 
-253 YGMRNNP
+253 
-260 TAAISAEDQTKL
+260 
-272 EELAAAN
+272 
-279 AENEASQKAN
+279 
-289 AYVRDTDAKTAAQA
+289 
-303 QYNTDLSNWT
+303 
-313 QIDNTPGI
+313 
-321 TLEMDFLNHRGQ
+321 
-333 NLLVGANQPDIDKAR
+333 
-348 EAVIKNM
+348 
-355 TEAEFTENFDSKYK
+355 
-369 TKVDSYMTTGISG
+369 
-382 KGSDYDFDNSTVRS
+382 ST
-396 TNAKT
+396 
-401 AVDSLITAYKS
+401 VDSLLAGLQNGTVTVADATQKLQEIGKAGVESDAEKKANRFYYDVANKAAGDALSAAVADAGQSEADYLKANGYSNLDVTDSAAVAGAKASYIDNKTTELLGTQQYKDDIAAAIQNGISSADVQSKLPGTSSTDEFLYTFDDITTRTNNITNGIATATQNYYTEMHDNASDANASGS
-412 AFTSTSAP
+412 ALASLGLTNF
-420 TEDGTAL
+420 DGTTEIKEND
-427 AALGLSN
+427 AAN
-434 ITGEDVAEKIEK
+434 
-446 IDPSTGKPVIDPSTG
+446 
-461 KPEMVK
+461 
-467 NGVGMVVIAAKDTE
+467 NGTGMVVIAAKDTE

-506 GETEGE
+506 GTTEGE

-605 ASNGRTY
+605 ASNGKTY

-624 YAEGGLLHIKGDEDD
+624 YAEGGLLHIRGDEDD
-639 AEYADDKN
+639 AEYADEKN
-647 ILKQMLEEDPDTVTE
+647 VLKQLLEEDPDAVTDV
-662 IFTHLTSNLYEDLQ
+662 FTHLTESLYTDLQ

-703 KTRIA
+703 KTRIS
-708 KLETKFN
+708 KLEAKFN
-715 DMEDRY
+715 EMEDRY

>member
-23 SAQRTKQTKVE
+23 SAQRTKMTKVE

-44 ELWTSMNTKI
+44 DIWSSLNTKI

-103 LASTQAVTSGK
+103 LASTQSVTSGK
-114 LNTVTVKNDTNQDV
+114 LNTVTVKNDTGADT
-128 EVAATSE
+128 EVAATSK
-135 TKLQDLK
+135 TKLKDLK
-142 DTNGNKTFTN
+142 DASGNKTFTN

-161 ANKKTVYLDVD
+161 ANDKKVYLDVD
-172 ENTTIQ
+172 DNTTIQ

-200 FINSEKSGAGNAFKI
+200 FISSEKSGAGNAFKI
-215 TSSTITDLDQQ
+215 TSSTITDNTQQ
-226 KATDDLK
+226 TAVDDLK
-233 KKIGYNN
+233 KEIGYSN
-240 LSSSDKA
+240 LSASDRA

-253 YGMRNNP
+253 AGMRDNP
-260 TAAISAEDQTKL
+260 GAALSADDQAKL

-279 AENEASQKAN
+279 AESVASQKAN
-289 AYVRDTDAKTAAQA
+289 AYVYDTVAKPKAQ
-303 QYNTDLSNWT
+303 TDYTNELTGWT
-313 QIDNTPGI
+313 QIDTTVSKEI
-321 TLEMDFLNHRGQ
+321 DFLNHRGQ
-333 NLLVGANQPDIDKAR
+333 NLSAGASADEIAKAK
-348 EAVIKNM
+348 EAVIENM
-355 TEAEFTENFDSKYK
+355 AKADFAEDPSSSYK
-369 TKVDSYMTTGISG
+369 TAIDSYIQNGITGQ
-382 KGSDYDFDNSTVRS
+382 GSDYDFSS
-396 TNAKT
+396 ATNRPNESKT
-401 AVDSLITAYKS
+401 AVGNAINAYKS
-412 AFTSTSAP
+412 AFTSTAAP
-420 TEDGTAL
+420 AEDGSAL

-434 ITGEDVAEKIEK
+434 VDGTAVSEQKDAAGNILGT
-446 IDPSTGKPVIDPSTG
+446 
-461 KPEMVK
+461 
-467 NGVGMVVIAAKDTE
+467 GMVVIDAKDTE

-506 GETEGE
+506 GTTEGE

-605 ASNGRTY
+605 ASNGKTY

-624 YAEGGLLHIKGDEDD
+624 YAEGGLLHIRGDEDD
-639 AEYADDKN
+639 AEYADEKN
-647 ILKQMLEEDPDTVTE
+647 VLKQLLEEDPDAVTDV
-662 IFTHLTSNLYEDLQ
+662 FTHLTESLYTDLQ

-703 KTRIA
+703 KTRIS
-708 KLETKFN
+708 KLEAKFN
-715 DMEDRY
+715 EMEDRY

>member
-23 SAQRTKQTKVE
+23 SAQRTKMTKVE

-44 ELWTSMNTKI
+44 DIWSSLNTKI

-103 LASTQAVTSGK
+103 LASTQYVSSGK
-114 LNTVTVKNDTNQDV
+114 LNKVKVDDGNGNQVD
-128 EVAATSE
+128 ADATSK
-135 TKLQDLK
+135 TKLKDLK
-142 DTNGNKTFTN
+142 DTSGNPTFTN
-152 GTQIKIEND
+152 GTQIKIENG
-161 ANKKTVYLDVD
+161 ANGQTVYLDVN
-172 ENTTIQ
+172 EETTIQ

-186 AGLTATFDEKQQRF
+186 VGLTATFDEKQQRLF
-200 FINSEKSGAGNAFKI
+200 LSSEKSGEGNAFKI
-215 TSSTITDLDQQ
+215 TSSELSSNQQ
-226 KATDDLK
+226 QASNDLK
-233 KKIGYNN
+233 TLVGYKG
-240 LSSSDKA
+240 LSSADK
-247 AVDTIL
+247 
-253 YGMRNNP
+253 
-260 TAAISAEDQTKL
+260 
-272 EELAAAN
+272 
-279 AENEASQKAN
+279 
-289 AYVRDTDAKTAAQA
+289 
-303 QYNTDLSNWT
+303 
-313 QIDNTPGI
+313 
-321 TLEMDFLNHRGQ
+321 
-333 NLLVGANQPDIDKAR
+333 
-348 EAVIKNM
+348 
-355 TEAEFTENFDSKYK
+355 
-369 TKVDSYMTTGISG
+369 
-382 KGSDYDFDNSTVRS
+382 ST
-396 TNAKT
+396 
-401 AVDSLITAYKS
+401 VDSLLAGLQNGTVTVADATQKLQEIGKAGVESDAEKKANRFYYDVANKAAGDALSAAAAAAGQSEADYLKANGYSNLDVTDSAAVAGAKASYIDNKTTELLGTQQYKDDIAAAIQNGISSTDVQNKLPGTPSTDEFLYTFDDITTRTNNITNGIATVTQNYYTEMHDNASDANAS
-412 AFTSTSAP
+412 ASALASLGL
-420 TEDGTAL
+420 TNFDGTTEIKEND
-427 AALGLSN
+427 AAN
-434 ITGEDVAEKIEK
+434 
-446 IDPSTGKPVIDPSTG
+446 
-461 KPEMVK
+461 
-467 NGVGMVVIAAKDTE
+467 NGTGMVVIAAKDTE

-506 GETEGE
+506 GTTEGE

-605 ASNGRTY
+605 ASNGKTY

-624 YAEGGLLHIKGDEDD
+624 YAEGGLLHIRGDEDD
-639 AEYADDKN
+639 AEYADEKN
-647 ILKQMLEEDPDTVTE
+647 VLKQLLEEDPDAVTDV
-662 IFTHLTSNLYEDLQ
+662 FTHLTESLYTDLQ
-676 KKMSRT
+676 NKMSRT

-703 KTRIA
+703 KTRIS
-708 KLETKFN
+708 KLEAKFN
-715 DMEDRY
+715 EMEDRY

>member
-23 SAQRTKQTKVE
+23 SAQRTKMTKVE

-44 ELWTSMNTKI
+44 DIWSSLNTKI

-103 LASTQAVTSGK
+103 LASTQYVSSGK
-114 LNTVTVKNDTNQDV
+114 LNKVKVDDGNGNQVD
-128 EVAATSE
+128 ADATSK
-135 TKLQDLK
+135 TKLKDLK
-142 DTNGNKTFTN
+142 DTSGNPTFTN
-152 GTQIKIEND
+152 GTQIKIENG
-161 ANKKTVYLDVD
+161 ANGQTVYLDVN
-172 ENTTIQ
+172 EETTIQ

-186 AGLTATFDEKQQRF
+186 VGLTATFDEKQQRLF
-200 FINSEKSGAGNAFKI
+200 LSSEKSGEGNAFKI
-215 TSSTITDLDQQ
+215 TSSELSSNQQ
-226 KATDDLK
+226 QASNDLK
-233 KKIGYNN
+233 TLVGYKG
-240 LSSSDKA
+240 LSSADK
-247 AVDTIL
+247 
-253 YGMRNNP
+253 
-260 TAAISAEDQTKL
+260 
-272 EELAAAN
+272 
-279 AENEASQKAN
+279 
-289 AYVRDTDAKTAAQA
+289 
-303 QYNTDLSNWT
+303 
-313 QIDNTPGI
+313 
-321 TLEMDFLNHRGQ
+321 
-333 NLLVGANQPDIDKAR
+333 
-348 EAVIKNM
+348 
-355 TEAEFTENFDSKYK
+355 
-369 TKVDSYMTTGISG
+369 
-382 KGSDYDFDNSTVRS
+382 ST
-396 TNAKT
+396 
-401 AVDSLITAYKS
+401 VDSLLAGLQNGTVTVADAKQKLQEIGKAGVESDAEKKANRFYYDVANKAAGDALSAAAAAAGQSEADYLKANGYSNLDVTDSAAVAGAKASYIDNKTTELLGTQQYKNDIAAAIQNGISSTDVQNKLPGTSSTDEFLYTFDDITTRTNNITNGIAIATQNYYTEMHDNASDANASGS
-412 AFTSTSAP
+412 ALASLGLTNF
-420 TEDGTAL
+420 DGTTEIKEND
-427 AALGLSN
+427 AAN
-434 ITGEDVAEKIEK
+434 
-446 IDPSTGKPVIDPSTG
+446 
-461 KPEMVK
+461 
-467 NGVGMVVIAAKDTE
+467 NGTGMVVIAAKDTE

-506 GETEGE
+506 GTTEGE

-605 ASNGRTY
+605 ASNGKTY

-624 YAEGGLLHIKGDEDD
+624 YAEGGLLHIRGDEDD
-639 AEYADDKN
+639 AEYADEKN
-647 ILKQMLEEDPDTVTE
+647 VLKQLLEEDPDAVTDV
-662 IFTHLTSNLYEDLQ
+662 FTHLTESLYTDLQ
-676 KKMSRT
+676 NKMSRT

-703 KTRIA
+703 KTRIS
-708 KLETKFN
+708 KLEAKFN
-715 DMEDRY
+715 EMEDRY

>member
-23 SAQRTKQTKVE
+23 SAQRTKMTKVE

-44 ELWTSMNTKI
+44 DIWSSLNTKI

-103 LASTQAVTSGK
+103 LASTQYVSSGK
-114 LNTVTVKNDTNQDV
+114 LNKVKVDDGNGNQVD
-128 EVAATSE
+128 ADATSK
-135 TKLQDLK
+135 TKLKDLK
-142 DTNGNKTFTN
+142 DTSGNPTFTN
-152 GTQIKIEND
+152 GTQIKIENG
-161 ANKKTVYLDVD
+161 ANGQTVYLDVN
-172 ENTTIQ
+172 EETTIQ

-186 AGLTATFDEKQQRF
+186 VGLTATFDEKQQRLF
-200 FINSEKSGAGNAFKI
+200 LSSEKSGEGNAFKI
-215 TSSTITDLDQQ
+215 TSSELSSNQQ
-226 KATDDLK
+226 QASNDLK
-233 KKIGYNN
+233 TLVGYKG
-240 LSSSDKA
+240 LSSADK
-247 AVDTIL
+247 
-253 YGMRNNP
+253 
-260 TAAISAEDQTKL
+260 
-272 EELAAAN
+272 
-279 AENEASQKAN
+279 
-289 AYVRDTDAKTAAQA
+289 
-303 QYNTDLSNWT
+303 
-313 QIDNTPGI
+313 
-321 TLEMDFLNHRGQ
+321 
-333 NLLVGANQPDIDKAR
+333 
-348 EAVIKNM
+348 
-355 TEAEFTENFDSKYK
+355 
-369 TKVDSYMTTGISG
+369 
-382 KGSDYDFDNSTVRS
+382 ST
-396 TNAKT
+396 
-401 AVDSLITAYKS
+401 VDSLLAGLQNGTVTVADATQKLQEIGKAGVESDAEKKANRFYYDVANKAAGDALSAAAAAAGKSEADYLKANGYSNLDVTDSAAVAGAKASYIDNKTTELLGTQQYKDDIAAAIQNGISSTDVQNKLPGTPSTDEFLYTFDDITTRTNNITNGIATATQNYYTEMHDNASDANASGS
-412 AFTSTSAP
+412 ALASLGLTNF
-420 TEDGTAL
+420 DGTTEIKEND
-427 AALGLSN
+427 AAN
-434 ITGEDVAEKIEK
+434 
-446 IDPSTGKPVIDPSTG
+446 
-461 KPEMVK
+461 
-467 NGVGMVVIAAKDTE
+467 NGTGMVVIAAKDTE

-506 GETEGE
+506 GTTEGE

-575 DKIKDS
+575 DTIKDS

-605 ASNGRTY
+605 ASNGKTY

-624 YAEGGLLHIKGDEDD
+624 YAEGGLLHIRGDEDD
-639 AEYADDKN
+639 AEYADEKN
-647 ILKQMLEEDPDTVTE
+647 VLKQLLEEDPDAVTDV
-662 IFTHLTSNLYEDLQ
+662 FTHLTESLYTDLQ

-703 KTRIA
+703 KTRIS
-708 KLETKFN
+708 KLEAKFN
-715 DMEDRY
+715 EMEDRY

>member
-23 SAQRTKQTKVE
+23 SAQRTKMTKVE

-44 ELWTSMNTKI
+44 DIWSSLNTKI

-103 LASTQAVTSGK
+103 LASTQYVSSGK
-114 LNTVTVKNDTNQDV
+114 LNKVKVDDGNGNQVD
-128 EVAATSE
+128 ADATSK
-135 TKLQDLK
+135 TKLKDLK
-142 DTNGNKTFTN
+142 DTSGNPTFIN
-152 GTQIKIEND
+152 GTQIKIENG
-161 ANKKTVYLDVD
+161 ANGQTVYLDVN
-172 ENTTIQ
+172 EETTIQ

-186 AGLTATFDEKQQRF
+186 VGLTATFDEKQQRLF
-200 FINSEKSGAGNAFKI
+200 LSSEKSGEGNAFKI
-215 TSSTITDLDQQ
+215 TSSELSSNQQ
-226 KATDDLK
+226 QASNDLK
-233 KKIGYNN
+233 TLVGYKG
-240 LSSSDKA
+240 LSSADK
-247 AVDTIL
+247 
-253 YGMRNNP
+253 
-260 TAAISAEDQTKL
+260 
-272 EELAAAN
+272 
-279 AENEASQKAN
+279 
-289 AYVRDTDAKTAAQA
+289 
-303 QYNTDLSNWT
+303 
-313 QIDNTPGI
+313 
-321 TLEMDFLNHRGQ
+321 
-333 NLLVGANQPDIDKAR
+333 
-348 EAVIKNM
+348 
-355 TEAEFTENFDSKYK
+355 
-369 TKVDSYMTTGISG
+369 
-382 KGSDYDFDNSTVRS
+382 ST
-396 TNAKT
+396 
-401 AVDSLITAYKS
+401 VDSLLAGLQNGTVTVADATQKLQEIGKAGVESDAEKKANRFYYDVANKAAGDALSAAAADAGQSEADYLKANGYSNLDVTDSAAVAEAKASYIDNKTTELLGTQQYKDDIAAAIQNGISSTDVQNKLPGTPSTDEFLYTFDDITTRTNNITNRIATATQNYYKEMHDNASDANASGS
-412 AFTSTSAP
+412 ALASLGLTNF
-420 TEDGTAL
+420 DGTTEIKEND
-427 AALGLSN
+427 AAN
-434 ITGEDVAEKIEK
+434 
-446 IDPSTGKPVIDPSTG
+446 
-461 KPEMVK
+461 
-467 NGVGMVVIAAKDTE
+467 NGTGMVVIAAKDTE

-506 GETEGE
+506 GTTEGE

-605 ASNGRTY
+605 ASNGKTY

-624 YAEGGLLHIKGDEDD
+624 YAEGGLLHIRGDEDD
-639 AEYADDKN
+639 AEYADEKN
-647 ILKQMLEEDPDTVTE
+647 VLKQLLEEDPDAVTDV
-662 IFTHLTSNLYEDLQ
+662 FTHLTESLYTDLQ

-703 KTRIA
+703 KTRIS
-708 KLETKFN
+708 KLEAKFN
-715 DMEDRY
+715 EMEDRY

>member
-23 SAQRTKQTKVE
+23 SAQRTKMTKVE

-44 ELWTSMNTKI
+44 DIWSSLNTKI

-103 LASTQAVTSGK
+103 LASTQSVTSGK
-114 LNTVTVKNDTNQDV
+114 LNTVTVKNDTGADT
-128 EVAATSE
+128 EVAATSK
-135 TKLQDLK
+135 TKLKDLK
-142 DTNGNKTFTN
+142 DASGNKTFTN

-161 ANKKTVYLDVD
+161 ANDKKVYLDVD
-172 ENTTIQ
+172 DNTTIQ

-200 FINSEKSGAGNAFKI
+200 FISSEKSGAGNAFKI
-215 TSSTITDLDQQ
+215 TSSTITDNTQQ
-226 KATDDLK
+226 TAVDDLK
-233 KKIGYNN
+233 KEIGYSN
-240 LSSSDKA
+240 LSASDRA

-253 YGMRNNP
+253 AGMRDNP
-260 TAAISAEDQTKL
+260 GAALSADDQAKL

-279 AENEASQKAN
+279 AESVASQKAN
-289 AYVRDTDAKTAAQA
+289 AYVYDTVAKPKAQ
-303 QYNTDLSNWT
+303 TDYTNELTGWT
-313 QIDNTPGI
+313 QIDTTVSKEI
-321 TLEMDFLNHRGQ
+321 DFLNHRGQ
-333 NLLVGANQPDIDKAR
+333 NLSAGASADEIAKAK
-348 EAVIKNM
+348 EAVIENM
-355 TEAEFTENFDSKYK
+355 AKADFAEDPSSSYK
-369 TKVDSYMTTGISG
+369 TAIDSYIQNGITVQG
-382 KGSDYDFDNSTVRS
+382 PDYDFSS
-396 TNAKT
+396 ATNRPNESKT
-401 AVDSLITAYKS
+401 AVGNAINAYKS
-412 AFTSTSAP
+412 AFTSTAAP
-420 TEDGTAL
+420 AEDGSAL

-434 ITGEDVAEKIEK
+434 VDGTAVSEQKDAAGNILGT
-446 IDPSTGKPVIDPSTG
+446 
-461 KPEMVK
+461 
-467 NGVGMVVIAAKDTE
+467 GMVVIDAKDTE

-506 GETEGE
+506 GTTEGE

-605 ASNGRTY
+605 ASNGKTY

-624 YAEGGLLHIKGDEDD
+624 YAEGGLLHIRGDEDD
-639 AEYADDKN
+639 AEYADEKN
-647 ILKQMLEEDPDTVTE
+647 VLKQLLEEDPDAVTDV
-662 IFTHLTSNLYEDLQ
+662 FTHLTESLYTDLQ

-703 KTRIA
+703 KTRIS
-708 KLETKFN
+708 KLEAKFN
-715 DMEDRY
+715 EMEDRY

>member
-23 SAQRTKQTKVE
+23 SAQRTKMTKVE

-44 ELWTSMNTKI
+44 DIWSSLNTKI

-103 LASTQAVTSGK
+103 LASTQYVSSGK
-114 LNTVTVKNDTNQDV
+114 LNKVKVDDGNGNQVD
-128 EVAATSE
+128 ADATSK
-135 TKLQDLK
+135 TKLKDLK
-142 DTNGNKTFTN
+142 DTSGNPTFTN
-152 GTQIKIEND
+152 GTQIKIENG
-161 ANKKTVYLDVD
+161 ANGQTVYLDVN
-172 ENTTIQ
+172 EETTIQ

-186 AGLTATFDEKQQRF
+186 VGLTATFDEKQQRLF
-200 FINSEKSGAGNAFKI
+200 LSSEKSGEGNAFKI
-215 TSSTITDLDQQ
+215 TSSELSSNQQ
-226 KATDDLK
+226 QASNDLK
-233 KKIGYNN
+233 TLVGYKG
-240 LSSSDKA
+240 LSSADK
-247 AVDTIL
+247 
-253 YGMRNNP
+253 
-260 TAAISAEDQTKL
+260 
-272 EELAAAN
+272 
-279 AENEASQKAN
+279 
-289 AYVRDTDAKTAAQA
+289 
-303 QYNTDLSNWT
+303 
-313 QIDNTPGI
+313 
-321 TLEMDFLNHRGQ
+321 
-333 NLLVGANQPDIDKAR
+333 
-348 EAVIKNM
+348 
-355 TEAEFTENFDSKYK
+355 
-369 TKVDSYMTTGISG
+369 
-382 KGSDYDFDNSTVRS
+382 ST
-396 TNAKT
+396 
-401 AVDSLITAYKS
+401 VDSLLAGLQNGTVTVADATQKLQEIGKAGVESDAEKKANRFYYDVANKAAGDALSAAAAAAGQCEADYLKANGYSNLDVTDSAAVAGAKASYIDNKTTELLGTQQYKNDIAAAIQNGISSTDVQNKLPGTPSTDGFLYTFDDITTRTNNITNGIAIATQNYYTEMHDNASDANASGS
-412 AFTSTSAP
+412 ALASLGLTNF
-420 TEDGTAL
+420 DGTTEIKEND
-427 AALGLSN
+427 AAN
-434 ITGEDVAEKIEK
+434 
-446 IDPSTGKPVIDPSTG
+446 
-461 KPEMVK
+461 
-467 NGVGMVVIAAKDTE
+467 NGTGMVVIAAKDTE

-506 GETEGE
+506 GTTEGE

-605 ASNGRTY
+605 ASNGKTY

-624 YAEGGLLHIKGDEDD
+624 YAEGGLLHIRGDEDD
-639 AEYADDKN
+639 AEYADEKN
-647 ILKQMLEEDPDTVTE
+647 VLKQLLEEDPDAVTDV
-662 IFTHLTSNLYEDLQ
+662 FTHLTESLYTDLQ
-676 KKMSRT
+676 NKMSRT

-703 KTRIA
+703 KTRIS
-708 KLETKFN
+708 KLEAKFN
-715 DMEDRY
+715 EMEDRY

>member
-23 SAQRTKQTKVE
+23 SAQRTKMTKVE

-44 ELWTSMNTKI
+44 DIWSSLNTKI

-103 LASTQAVTSGK
+103 LASTQYVSSGK
-114 LNTVTVKNDTNQDV
+114 LNKVKVDDGNGNQVD
-128 EVAATSE
+128 ADATSK
-135 TKLQDLK
+135 TKLKDLK
-142 DTNGNKTFTN
+142 DTSGNPTFTN
-152 GTQIKIEND
+152 GTQIKIENG
-161 ANKKTVYLDVD
+161 ANGQTVYLDVN
-172 ENTTIQ
+172 EETTIQ

-186 AGLTATFDEKQQRF
+186 VGLTATFDEKQQRLF
-200 FINSEKSGAGNAFKI
+200 LSSEKSGEGNAFKI
-215 TSSTITDLDQQ
+215 TSSELSSNQQ
-226 KATDDLK
+226 QASNDLK
-233 KKIGYNN
+233 TLVGYKG
-240 LSSSDKA
+240 LSSADK
-247 AVDTIL
+247 
-253 YGMRNNP
+253 
-260 TAAISAEDQTKL
+260 
-272 EELAAAN
+272 
-279 AENEASQKAN
+279 
-289 AYVRDTDAKTAAQA
+289 
-303 QYNTDLSNWT
+303 
-313 QIDNTPGI
+313 
-321 TLEMDFLNHRGQ
+321 
-333 NLLVGANQPDIDKAR
+333 
-348 EAVIKNM
+348 
-355 TEAEFTENFDSKYK
+355 
-369 TKVDSYMTTGISG
+369 
-382 KGSDYDFDNSTVRS
+382 ST
-396 TNAKT
+396 
-401 AVDSLITAYKS
+401 VDSLLAGLQNGTVTVADATQKLQEIGKAGVESDAEKKANRFYYDVANKAAGDALSAAAAAAGQSEADYLKANGYSNLDVTDSAAVAGAKASYIDNKTTELLGTQQYKDDIAAAIQNGISSTDVQNKLPGTPSTDEFLYTFDDITTRTNNITNGIATVTQNYYTEMHDNASDANASGS
-412 AFTSTSAP
+412 ALASLGLTNF
-420 TEDGTAL
+420 DGTTEIKEND
-427 AALGLSN
+427 AAN
-434 ITGEDVAEKIEK
+434 
-446 IDPSTGKPVIDPSTG
+446 
-461 KPEMVK
+461 
-467 NGVGMVVIAAKDTE
+467 NGTGMVVIAAKDTE

-506 GETEGE
+506 GTTEGE

-605 ASNGRTY
+605 ASNGKTY

-624 YAEGGLLHIKGDEDD
+624 YAEGGLLHIRGDEDD
-639 AEYADDKN
+639 AEYADEKN
-647 ILKQMLEEDPDTVTE
+647 VLKQLLEEDPDAVTDV
-662 IFTHLTSNLYEDLQ
+662 FTHLTESLYTDLQ
-676 KKMSRT
+676 NKMSRT

-703 KTRIA
+703 KTRIS
-708 KLETKFN
+708 KLEAKFN
-715 DMEDRY
+715 EMEDRY

>member
-23 SAQRTKQTKVE
+23 SAQRTKMTKVE

-44 ELWTSMNTKI
+44 DIWSSLNTKI

-103 LASTQAVTSGK
+103 LASTQYVSSGK
-114 LNTVTVKNDTNQDV
+114 LNKVKVDDGNGNQVD
-128 EVAATSE
+128 ADATSK
-135 TKLQDLK
+135 TKLKDLK
-142 DTNGNKTFTN
+142 DTSGNPTFTN
-152 GTQIKIEND
+152 GTQIKIENG
-161 ANKKTVYLDVD
+161 ANGQTVYLDVN
-172 ENTTIQ
+172 EETTIQ

-186 AGLTATFDEKQQRF
+186 VGLTATFDEKQQRLF
-200 FINSEKSGAGNAFKI
+200 LSSEKSGEGNAFKI
-215 TSSTITDLDQQ
+215 TSSELSSNQQ
-226 KATDDLK
+226 QASNDLK
-233 KKIGYNN
+233 TLVGYKG
-240 LSSSDKA
+240 LSSADK
-247 AVDTIL
+247 
-253 YGMRNNP
+253 
-260 TAAISAEDQTKL
+260 
-272 EELAAAN
+272 
-279 AENEASQKAN
+279 
-289 AYVRDTDAKTAAQA
+289 
-303 QYNTDLSNWT
+303 
-313 QIDNTPGI
+313 
-321 TLEMDFLNHRGQ
+321 
-333 NLLVGANQPDIDKAR
+333 
-348 EAVIKNM
+348 
-355 TEAEFTENFDSKYK
+355 
-369 TKVDSYMTTGISG
+369 
-382 KGSDYDFDNSTVRS
+382 ST
-396 TNAKT
+396 
-401 AVDSLITAYKS
+401 VDSLLAGLQNGTVTVADATQKLQEIGKAGVESDAEKKANRFYYDVANKAAGDALSAAAAADGQSEADYLKANGYSNLDVTDSAAVAGAKASYIDNKTTELLGTQQYKDDIAAAIQNGISSTDVQNKLPGTPSTDEFLYTFDDITTRTNNITNGIATATQNYYTEMHDNASNANASGS
-412 AFTSTSAP
+412 ALASLGLTNF
-420 TEDGTAL
+420 DGTTEIKEND
-427 AALGLSN
+427 AAN
-434 ITGEDVAEKIEK
+434 
-446 IDPSTGKPVIDPSTG
+446 
-461 KPEMVK
+461 
-467 NGVGMVVIAAKDTE
+467 NGTGMVVIAAKDTE

-506 GETEGE
+506 GTTEGE

-605 ASNGRTY
+605 ASNGKTY

-624 YAEGGLLHIKGDEDD
+624 YAEGGLLHIRGDEDD
-639 AEYADDKN
+639 AEYADEKN
-647 ILKQMLEEDPDTVTE
+647 VLKQLLEEDPDAVTDV
-662 IFTHLTSNLYEDLQ
+662 FTHLTESLYTDLQ
-676 KKMSRT
+676 NKMSRT

-703 KTRIA
+703 KTRIS
-708 KLETKFN
+708 KLEAKFN
-715 DMEDRY
+715 EMEDRY

>member
-23 SAQRTKQTKVE
+23 SAQRTKMTKVE

-44 ELWTSMNTKI
+44 DIWSSLNTKI

-103 LASTQAVTSGK
+103 LASTQYVSSGK
-114 LNTVTVKNDTNQDV
+114 LNKVKVDDGNGNQVD
-128 EVAATSE
+128 ADATSK
-135 TKLQDLK
+135 TKLKDLK
-142 DTNGNKTFTN
+142 DTSGNPTFTN
-152 GTQIKIEND
+152 GTQIKIENG
-161 ANKKTVYLDVD
+161 ANGQTVYLDVN
-172 ENTTIQ
+172 EETTIQ

-186 AGLTATFDEKQQRF
+186 VGLTATFDEKQQRLF
-200 FINSEKSGAGNAFKI
+200 LSSEKSGEGNAFKI
-215 TSSTITDLDQQ
+215 TSSELSSNQQ
-226 KATDDLK
+226 QASNDLK
-233 KKIGYNN
+233 TLVGYKG
-240 LSSSDKA
+240 LSSADK
-247 AVDTIL
+247 
-253 YGMRNNP
+253 
-260 TAAISAEDQTKL
+260 
-272 EELAAAN
+272 
-279 AENEASQKAN
+279 
-289 AYVRDTDAKTAAQA
+289 
-303 QYNTDLSNWT
+303 
-313 QIDNTPGI
+313 
-321 TLEMDFLNHRGQ
+321 
-333 NLLVGANQPDIDKAR
+333 
-348 EAVIKNM
+348 
-355 TEAEFTENFDSKYK
+355 
-369 TKVDSYMTTGISG
+369 
-382 KGSDYDFDNSTVRS
+382 ST
-396 TNAKT
+396 
-401 AVDSLITAYKS
+401 VDSLLAGLQNGTVTVADATQKLQEIGKAGVESDAEKKANRFYYDVANKAAGDALSAAAADAGQSEADYLKANGYSNLDVTDSAAVAEAKASYIDNKTTELLGTQQYKDDIAAAIQNGISSADVQSKLPGTSSTDEFLYTFDDITTRTTNITNGIATATQKYYTEMHDNASDANASGS
-412 AFTSTSAP
+412 ALASLGLTNF
-420 TEDGTAL
+420 DGTTEIKEND
-427 AALGLSN
+427 AAN
-434 ITGEDVAEKIEK
+434 
-446 IDPSTGKPVIDPSTG
+446 
-461 KPEMVK
+461 
-467 NGVGMVVIAAKDTE
+467 NGTGMVVIAAKDTE

-506 GETEGE
+506 GTTEGE

-605 ASNGRTY
+605 ASNGKTY

-624 YAEGGLLHIKGDEDD
+624 YAEGGLLHIRGDEDD
-639 AEYADDKN
+639 AEYADEKN
-647 ILKQMLEEDPDTVTE
+647 VLKQLLEEDPDAVTDV
-662 IFTHLTSNLYEDLQ
+662 FTHLTESLYTDLQ

-703 KTRIA
+703 KTRIS
-708 KLETKFN
+708 KLEAKFN
-715 DMEDRY
+715 EMEDRY

>member
-23 SAQRTKQTKVE
+23 SAQRTKMTKVE

-44 ELWTSMNTKI
+44 DIWSSLNTKI

-103 LASTQAVTSGK
+103 LASTQYVSSGK
-114 LNTVTVKNDTNQDV
+114 LNKVKVDDGNGNQVD
-128 EVAATSE
+128 ADATSK
-135 TKLQDLK
+135 TKLKDLK
-142 DTNGNKTFTN
+142 DTSGNPTFTN
-152 GTQIKIEND
+152 GTQIKIENG
-161 ANKKTVYLDVD
+161 ANGQTVYLDVN
-172 ENTTIQ
+172 EETTIQ

-186 AGLTATFDEKQQRF
+186 VGLTATFDEKQQRLF
-200 FINSEKSGAGNAFKI
+200 LSSEKSGEGNAFKI
-215 TSSTITDLDQQ
+215 TSSELSSNQQ
-226 KATDDLK
+226 QASNDLK
-233 KKIGYNN
+233 TLVGYKG
-240 LSSSDKA
+240 LSSADK
-247 AVDTIL
+247 
-253 YGMRNNP
+253 
-260 TAAISAEDQTKL
+260 
-272 EELAAAN
+272 
-279 AENEASQKAN
+279 
-289 AYVRDTDAKTAAQA
+289 
-303 QYNTDLSNWT
+303 
-313 QIDNTPGI
+313 
-321 TLEMDFLNHRGQ
+321 
-333 NLLVGANQPDIDKAR
+333 
-348 EAVIKNM
+348 
-355 TEAEFTENFDSKYK
+355 
-369 TKVDSYMTTGISG
+369 
-382 KGSDYDFDNSTVRS
+382 ST
-396 TNAKT
+396 
-401 AVDSLITAYKS
+401 VDSLLAGLQNGTVTVADATQKLQEIGKAGVESDAEKKANRFYYDVANKAAGDALSAAVAASGKSEAEYLKANGYSNLDVTDSAAVAGAKASYIDNKTTELLGTQQYKDDIAAAIQNGISSADVHSKLPGTPSTDEFLYTFDDITTRTTNITNGIATATQKYYTEMHDNASDANASGS
-412 AFTSTSAP
+412 ALASLGLTNF
-420 TEDGTAL
+420 DGTTEIKEND
-427 AALGLSN
+427 AAN
-434 ITGEDVAEKIEK
+434 
-446 IDPSTGKPVIDPSTG
+446 
-461 KPEMVK
+461 
-467 NGVGMVVIAAKDTE
+467 NGTGMVVIAAKDTE

-506 GETEGE
+506 GTTEGE

-605 ASNGRTY
+605 ASNGKTY

-624 YAEGGLLHIKGDEDD
+624 YAEGGLLHIRGDEDD
-639 AEYADDKN
+639 AEYADEKN
-647 ILKQMLEEDPDTVTE
+647 VLKQLLEEDPDAVTDV
-662 IFTHLTSNLYEDLQ
+662 FTHLTESLYTDLQ

-703 KTRIA
+703 KTRIS
-708 KLETKFN
+708 KLEAKFN
-715 DMEDRY
+715 EMEDRY

>member
-23 SAQRTKQTKVE
+23 SAQRTKMTKVE

-44 ELWTSMNTKI
+44 DIWSSLNTKI

-103 LASTQAVTSGK
+103 LASTQYVSSGK
-114 LNTVTVKNDTNQDV
+114 LNKVKVDDGNGNQVD
-128 EVAATSE
+128 ADATSK
-135 TKLQDLK
+135 TKLKDLK
-142 DTNGNKTFTN
+142 DTSGNSTFTN
-152 GTQIKIEND
+152 GTQIKIENG
-161 ANKKTVYLDVD
+161 ANGQTVYLDVN
-172 ENTTIQ
+172 EETTIQ

-186 AGLTATFDEKQQRF
+186 VGLTATFDEKQQRLF
-200 FINSEKSGAGNAFKI
+200 LSSEKSGEGNAFKI
-215 TSSTITDLDQQ
+215 TSSELSSNQQ
-226 KATDDLK
+226 QASNDLK
-233 KKIGYNN
+233 TLVGYKG
-240 LSSSDKA
+240 LSSADK
-247 AVDTIL
+247 
-253 YGMRNNP
+253 
-260 TAAISAEDQTKL
+260 
-272 EELAAAN
+272 
-279 AENEASQKAN
+279 
-289 AYVRDTDAKTAAQA
+289 
-303 QYNTDLSNWT
+303 
-313 QIDNTPGI
+313 
-321 TLEMDFLNHRGQ
+321 
-333 NLLVGANQPDIDKAR
+333 
-348 EAVIKNM
+348 
-355 TEAEFTENFDSKYK
+355 
-369 TKVDSYMTTGISG
+369 
-382 KGSDYDFDNSTVRS
+382 ST
-396 TNAKT
+396 
-401 AVDSLITAYKS
+401 VDSLLAGLQNGTVTVADATQKLQEIGKAGVESDAEKKANRFYYDVANKAAGDALSAAAAAAGQSEADYLKANGYSNLDVTDSAAVAGAKASYIDNKTTELLGTQQYKDDIAAAIQNGISSTDVQNKLPGTPSTDEFLYTFDDITTRTNNITNGIAIATQNYYTEMHDNASGANASGS
-412 AFTSTSAP
+412 ALASLGLTNF
-420 TEDGTAL
+420 DGTTEIKEND
-427 AALGLSN
+427 AAN
-434 ITGEDVAEKIEK
+434 
-446 IDPSTGKPVIDPSTG
+446 
-461 KPEMVK
+461 
-467 NGVGMVVIAAKDTE
+467 NGTGMVVIAAKDTE

-506 GETEGE
+506 GTTEGE

-605 ASNGRTY
+605 ASNGKTY

-624 YAEGGLLHIKGDEDD
+624 YAEGGLLHIRGDEDD
-639 AEYADDKN
+639 AEYADEKN
-647 ILKQMLEEDPDTVTE
+647 VLKQLLEEDPDAVTDV
-662 IFTHLTSNLYEDLQ
+662 FTHLTESLYTDLQ
-676 KKMSRT
+676 NKMSRT

-703 KTRIA
+703 KTRIS
-708 KLETKFN
+708 KLEAKFN
-715 DMEDRY
+715 EMEDRY

>member
-23 SAQRTKQTKVE
+23 SAQRTKMTKVE

-44 ELWTSMNTKI
+44 DIWSSLNTKI

-103 LASTQAVTSGK
+103 LASTQYVSSGK
-114 LNTVTVKNDTNQDV
+114 LNKVKVDDGNGNQVD
-128 EVAATSE
+128 ADATSK
-135 TKLQDLK
+135 TKLKDLK
-142 DTNGNKTFTN
+142 DTSGNPTFIN
-152 GTQIKIEND
+152 GTQIKIENG
-161 ANKKTVYLDVD
+161 ANGQTVYLDVN
-172 ENTTIQ
+172 EETTIQ

-186 AGLTATFDEKQQRF
+186 VGLTATFDEKQQRLF
-200 FINSEKSGAGNAFKI
+200 LSSEKSGEGNAFKI
-215 TSSTITDLDQQ
+215 TSSELSSNQQ
-226 KATDDLK
+226 QASNDLK
-233 KKIGYNN
+233 TLVGYKG
-240 LSSSDKA
+240 LSSADK
-247 AVDTIL
+247 
-253 YGMRNNP
+253 
-260 TAAISAEDQTKL
+260 
-272 EELAAAN
+272 
-279 AENEASQKAN
+279 
-289 AYVRDTDAKTAAQA
+289 
-303 QYNTDLSNWT
+303 
-313 QIDNTPGI
+313 
-321 TLEMDFLNHRGQ
+321 
-333 NLLVGANQPDIDKAR
+333 
-348 EAVIKNM
+348 
-355 TEAEFTENFDSKYK
+355 
-369 TKVDSYMTTGISG
+369 
-382 KGSDYDFDNSTVRS
+382 ST
-396 TNAKT
+396 
-401 AVDSLITAYKS
+401 VDSLLAGLQNGTVTVADATQKLQEIGKAGVESDAEKKANRFYYDVANKAAGDALSAAAAAAGQSEADYLKANGYSNLDVTDSAAVAGAKASYIDNKTTELLGTQQYKDDIAAAIQNGISSTDVQNKLPGTPSTDEFLYTFDDITTRTNNITNGIAAATQNYYTEMHDNASDANASGS
-412 AFTSTSAP
+412 ALASLGLTNF
-420 TEDGTAL
+420 DGTTEIKEND
-427 AALGLSN
+427 AAN
-434 ITGEDVAEKIEK
+434 
-446 IDPSTGKPVIDPSTG
+446 
-461 KPEMVK
+461 
-467 NGVGMVVIAAKDTE
+467 NGTGMVVIAAKDTE

-506 GETEGE
+506 GTTEGE

-605 ASNGRTY
+605 ASNGKTY

-624 YAEGGLLHIKGDEDD
+624 YAEGGLLHIRGDEDD
-639 AEYADDKN
+639 AEYADEKN
-647 ILKQMLEEDPDTVTE
+647 VLKQLLEEDPDAVTDV
-662 IFTHLTSNLYEDLQ
+662 FTHLTESLYTDLQ
-676 KKMSRT
+676 NKMSRT

-703 KTRIA
+703 KTRIS
-708 KLETKFN
+708 KLEAKFN
-715 DMEDRY
+715 EMEDRY

>member
-23 SAQRTKQTKVE
+23 SAQRTKMTKVE

-44 ELWTSMNTKI
+44 DIWSSLNTKI

-103 LASTQAVTSGK
+103 LASTQSVTSGK
-114 LNTVTVKNDTNQDV
+114 LNTVTVKNDTGADT
-128 EVAATSE
+128 EVAATSK
-135 TKLQDLK
+135 TKLKDLK
-142 DTNGNKTFTN
+142 DASGNKTFTN

-161 ANKKTVYLDVD
+161 ANDKKVYLDVD
-172 ENTTIQ
+172 DNTTIQ

-200 FINSEKSGAGNAFKI
+200 FISSEKSGAGNAFKI
-215 TSSTITDLDQQ
+215 TSSTITDNTQQ
-226 KATDDLK
+226 TAVDDLK
-233 KKIGYNN
+233 KEIGYSN
-240 LSSSDKA
+240 LSASDRA

-253 YGMRNNP
+253 AGMRDNP
-260 TAAISAEDQTKL
+260 GAALSADDQAKL

-279 AENEASQKAN
+279 AESVASQKAN
-289 AYVRDTDAKTAAQA
+289 AYVYDTVAKPKAQ
-303 QYNTDLSNWT
+303 TDYTNELTGWT
-313 QIDNTPGI
+313 QIDTTVSKEI
-321 TLEMDFLNHRGQ
+321 DFLNHRGQ
-333 NLLVGANQPDIDKAR
+333 NLSAGASADEIAKAK
-348 EAVIKNM
+348 EAVIENM
-355 TEAEFTENFDSKYK
+355 AKADFAEDPSSSYK
-369 TKVDSYMTTGISG
+369 TAIDSYIQNGITGQG
-382 KGSDYDFDNSTVRS
+382 PDYDFSS
-396 TNAKT
+396 ATNRPNESKT
-401 AVDSLITAYKS
+401 AVGNAINAYKS
-412 AFTSTSAP
+412 AFTSTAAP
-420 TEDGTAL
+420 AEDGSAL

-434 ITGEDVAEKIEK
+434 VEGTAVSEQKDAAGNILGT
-446 IDPSTGKPVIDPSTG
+446 
-461 KPEMVK
+461 
-467 NGVGMVVIAAKDTE
+467 GMVVIDAKDTE

-506 GETEGE
+506 GTTEGE

-605 ASNGRTY
+605 ASNGKTY

-624 YAEGGLLHIKGDEDD
+624 YAEGGLLHIRGDEDD
-639 AEYADDKN
+639 AEYADEKN
-647 ILKQMLEEDPDTVTE
+647 VLKQLLEEDPDAVTDV
-662 IFTHLTSNLYEDLQ
+662 FTHLTESLYTDLQ

-703 KTRIA
+703 KTRIS
-708 KLETKFN
+708 KLEAKFN
-715 DMEDRY
+715 EMEDRY

>member
-23 SAQRTKQTKVE
+23 SAQRTKMTKVE

-44 ELWTSMNTKI
+44 DIWSSLNTKI

-103 LASTQAVTSGK
+103 LASTQYVSSGK
-114 LNTVTVKNDTNQDV
+114 LNKVKVDDGNGNQVD
-128 EVAATSE
+128 ADATSK
-135 TKLQDLK
+135 TKLKDLK
-142 DTNGNKTFTN
+142 DTSGNSTFTN
-152 GTQIKIEND
+152 GTQIKIENG
-161 ANKKTVYLDVD
+161 ANGQTVYLDVN
-172 ENTTIQ
+172 EETTIQ

-186 AGLTATFDEKQQRF
+186 VGLTATFDEKQQRLF
-200 FINSEKSGAGNAFKI
+200 LSSEKSGEGNAFKI
-215 TSSTITDLDQQ
+215 TSSELSSNQQ
-226 KATDDLK
+226 QASNDLK
-233 KKIGYNN
+233 TLVGYKG
-240 LSSSDKA
+240 LSSADK
-247 AVDTIL
+247 
-253 YGMRNNP
+253 
-260 TAAISAEDQTKL
+260 
-272 EELAAAN
+272 
-279 AENEASQKAN
+279 
-289 AYVRDTDAKTAAQA
+289 
-303 QYNTDLSNWT
+303 
-313 QIDNTPGI
+313 
-321 TLEMDFLNHRGQ
+321 
-333 NLLVGANQPDIDKAR
+333 
-348 EAVIKNM
+348 
-355 TEAEFTENFDSKYK
+355 
-369 TKVDSYMTTGISG
+369 
-382 KGSDYDFDNSTVRS
+382 ST
-396 TNAKT
+396 
-401 AVDSLITAYKS
+401 VDSLLAGLQNGTVTVADATQKLQEIGKAGVESDAEKKANRFYYDVANKAAGDALSAAAAAAGQSEADYLKANGYSNLDVTDSAAVAGAKASYIDNKTTELLGTQQYKDDIAAAIQNGISSTDVQNKLPGTPSTDGFLYTFDDITTRTNNITNGIAIATQNYYTEMHDNASGANASGS
-412 AFTSTSAP
+412 ALASLGLTNF
-420 TEDGTAL
+420 DGTTEIKEND
-427 AALGLSN
+427 AAN
-434 ITGEDVAEKIEK
+434 
-446 IDPSTGKPVIDPSTG
+446 
-461 KPEMVK
+461 
-467 NGVGMVVIAAKDTE
+467 NGTGMVVIAAKDTE

-506 GETEGE
+506 GTTEGE

-605 ASNGRTY
+605 ASNGKTY

-624 YAEGGLLHIKGDEDD
+624 YAEGGLLHIRGDEDD
-639 AEYADDKN
+639 AEYADEKN
-647 ILKQMLEEDPDTVTE
+647 VLKQLLEEDPDAVTDV
-662 IFTHLTSNLYEDLQ
+662 FTHLTESLYTDLQ
-676 KKMSRT
+676 NKMSRT

-703 KTRIA
+703 KTRIS
-708 KLETKFN
+708 KLEAKFN
-715 DMEDRY
+715 EMEDRY

>member
-23 SAQRTKQTKVE
+23 SAQRTKMTKVE

-44 ELWTSMNTKI
+44 DIWSSLNTKI

-103 LASTQAVTSGK
+103 LASTQYVSSGK
-114 LNTVTVKNDTNQDV
+114 LNKVKVDDGNGNQVD
-128 EVAATSE
+128 ADATSK
-135 TKLQDLK
+135 TKLKDLK
-142 DTNGNKTFTN
+142 DTSGNPTFTN
-152 GTQIKIEND
+152 GTQIKIENG
-161 ANKKTVYLDVD
+161 ANGQTVYLDVN
-172 ENTTIQ
+172 EETTIQ

-186 AGLTATFDEKQQRF
+186 VGLTATFDEKQQRLF
-200 FINSEKSGAGNAFKI
+200 LSSEKSGEGNAFKI
-215 TSSTITDLDQQ
+215 TSSELSSNQQ
-226 KATDDLK
+226 QASNDLK
-233 KKIGYNN
+233 TLVGYKG
-240 LSSSDKA
+240 LSSADK
-247 AVDTIL
+247 
-253 YGMRNNP
+253 
-260 TAAISAEDQTKL
+260 
-272 EELAAAN
+272 
-279 AENEASQKAN
+279 
-289 AYVRDTDAKTAAQA
+289 
-303 QYNTDLSNWT
+303 
-313 QIDNTPGI
+313 
-321 TLEMDFLNHRGQ
+321 
-333 NLLVGANQPDIDKAR
+333 
-348 EAVIKNM
+348 
-355 TEAEFTENFDSKYK
+355 
-369 TKVDSYMTTGISG
+369 
-382 KGSDYDFDNSTVRS
+382 ST
-396 TNAKT
+396 
-401 AVDSLITAYKS
+401 VDSLLAGLQNGTVTVADATQKLQEIGKAGVESDAEKKANRFYYDVANKAAGDALSAAAADAGQSEADYLKANGYSNLDVTDSAAVAGAKASYIDNKTTELLGTQQYKNDIAAAIQNGISSTDVQNKLPGTPSTDEFLYTFDDITTRTTNITNGIATATQNYYTEMHDNASGANASGS
-412 AFTSTSAP
+412 ALASLGLTNF
-420 TEDGTAL
+420 DGTTEIKEND
-427 AALGLSN
+427 AAN
-434 ITGEDVAEKIEK
+434 
-446 IDPSTGKPVIDPSTG
+446 
-461 KPEMVK
+461 
-467 NGVGMVVIAAKDTE
+467 NGTGMVVIAAKDTE

-506 GETEGE
+506 GTTEGE

-605 ASNGRTY
+605 ASNGKTY

-624 YAEGGLLHIKGDEDD
+624 YAEGGLLHIRGDEDD
-639 AEYADDKN
+639 AEYADEKN
-647 ILKQMLEEDPDTVTE
+647 VLKQLLEEDPDAVTDV
-662 IFTHLTSNLYEDLQ
+662 FTHLTESLYTDLQ

-703 KTRIA
+703 KTRIS
-708 KLETKFN
+708 KLEAKFN
-715 DMEDRY
+715 EMEDRY

>member
-23 SAQRTKQTKVE
+23 SAQRTKMTKVE

-44 ELWTSMNTKI
+44 DIWSSLNTKI
-54 YDFYTKSLSKMRLK
+54 YDFYTKSLSKMKLK

-103 LASTQAVTSGK
+103 LASTQYVSSGK
-114 LNTVTVKNDTNQDV
+114 LNKVKVDDGNGNQVD
-128 EVAATSE
+128 ADATSK
-135 TKLQDLK
+135 TKLKDLK
-142 DTNGNKTFTN
+142 DTSGNPTFTN
-152 GTQIKIEND
+152 GTQIKIENG
-161 ANKKTVYLDVD
+161 ANGQTVYLDVN
-172 ENTTIQ
+172 EETTIQ

-186 AGLTATFDEKQQRF
+186 VGLTATFDEKQQRLF
-200 FINSEKSGAGNAFKI
+200 LSSEKSGEGNAFKI
-215 TSSTITDLDQQ
+215 TSSELSSNQQ
-226 KATDDLK
+226 QASNDLK
-233 KKIGYNN
+233 TLVGYKG
-240 LSSSDKA
+240 LSSADK
-247 AVDTIL
+247 
-253 YGMRNNP
+253 
-260 TAAISAEDQTKL
+260 
-272 EELAAAN
+272 
-279 AENEASQKAN
+279 
-289 AYVRDTDAKTAAQA
+289 
-303 QYNTDLSNWT
+303 
-313 QIDNTPGI
+313 
-321 TLEMDFLNHRGQ
+321 
-333 NLLVGANQPDIDKAR
+333 
-348 EAVIKNM
+348 
-355 TEAEFTENFDSKYK
+355 
-369 TKVDSYMTTGISG
+369 
-382 KGSDYDFDNSTVRS
+382 ST
-396 TNAKT
+396 
-401 AVDSLITAYKS
+401 VDSLLAGLQNGTVTVADATQKLQEIGKAGVESDAEKKANRFYYDVANKAAGDALSAAVAASGKSEAEYLKANGYSNLDVTDSAAVAGAKASYIDNKTTELLGTQQYKDDIAAAIQNGISSADVHSKLPGTSSTDEFLYTFDDITTRTTNITNGIATATQKYYTEMHDNASDANASGS
-412 AFTSTSAP
+412 ALASLGLTNF
-420 TEDGTAL
+420 DGTTEIKEND
-427 AALGLSN
+427 AAN
-434 ITGEDVAEKIEK
+434 
-446 IDPSTGKPVIDPSTG
+446 
-461 KPEMVK
+461 
-467 NGVGMVVIAAKDTE
+467 NGTGMVVIAAKDTE

-506 GETEGE
+506 GTTEGE

-605 ASNGRTY
+605 ASNGKTY

-624 YAEGGLLHIKGDEDD
+624 YAEGGLLHIRGDEDD
-639 AEYADDKN
+639 AEYADEKN
-647 ILKQMLEEDPDTVTE
+647 VLKQLLEEDPDAVTDV
-662 IFTHLTSNLYEDLQ
+662 FTHLTESLYTDLQ

-703 KTRIA
+703 KTRIS
-708 KLETKFN
+708 KLEAKFN
-715 DMEDRY
+715 EMEDRY

>member
-23 SAQRTKQTKVE
+23 SAQRTKMTKVE

-44 ELWTSMNTKI
+44 DIWSSLNTKI

-103 LASTQAVTSGK
+103 LASTQYVSSGK
-114 LNTVTVKNDTNQDV
+114 LNKVKVDDGNGNQVD
-128 EVAATSE
+128 ADATSK
-135 TKLQDLK
+135 TKLKDLK
-142 DTNGNKTFTN
+142 DTSGNPTFTN
-152 GTQIKIEND
+152 GTQIKIENG
-161 ANKKTVYLDVD
+161 ANGQTVYLDVN
-172 ENTTIQ
+172 EETTIQ

-186 AGLTATFDEKQQRF
+186 VGLTATFDEKQQRLF
-200 FINSEKSGAGNAFKI
+200 LSSEKSGEGNAFKI
-215 TSSTITDLDQQ
+215 TSSELSSNQQ
-226 KATDDLK
+226 QASNDLK
-233 KKIGYNN
+233 TLVGYKG
-240 LSSSDKA
+240 LSSADK
-247 AVDTIL
+247 
-253 YGMRNNP
+253 
-260 TAAISAEDQTKL
+260 
-272 EELAAAN
+272 
-279 AENEASQKAN
+279 
-289 AYVRDTDAKTAAQA
+289 
-303 QYNTDLSNWT
+303 
-313 QIDNTPGI
+313 
-321 TLEMDFLNHRGQ
+321 
-333 NLLVGANQPDIDKAR
+333 
-348 EAVIKNM
+348 
-355 TEAEFTENFDSKYK
+355 
-369 TKVDSYMTTGISG
+369 
-382 KGSDYDFDNSTVRS
+382 ST
-396 TNAKT
+396 
-401 AVDSLITAYKS
+401 VDSLLAGLQNGTVTVADATQKLQEIGKAGVESDAEKKANRFYYDVANKAAGDALSAAAAAAGQSEADYLKANGYSNLDVTDSAAVAGAKASYIDNKTTELLGTQQYKNDIAAAIQNGISSTDVQNKLPGTPSTYEFLYTFDDITTRTNNITNGIAIATQNYYTEMHDNASDANASGS
-412 AFTSTSAP
+412 ALASLGLTNF
-420 TEDGTAL
+420 DGTTEIKEND
-427 AALGLSN
+427 AAN
-434 ITGEDVAEKIEK
+434 
-446 IDPSTGKPVIDPSTG
+446 
-461 KPEMVK
+461 
-467 NGVGMVVIAAKDTE
+467 NGTGMVVIAAKDTE

-506 GETEGE
+506 GTTEGE

-605 ASNGRTY
+605 ASNGKTY

-624 YAEGGLLHIKGDEDD
+624 YAEGGLLHIRGDEDD
-639 AEYADDKN
+639 AEYADEKN
-647 ILKQMLEEDPDTVTE
+647 VLKQLLEEDPDAVTDV
-662 IFTHLTSNLYEDLQ
+662 FTHLTESLYTDLQ
-676 KKMSRT
+676 NKMSRT

-703 KTRIA
+703 KTRIS
-708 KLETKFN
+708 KLEAKFN
-715 DMEDRY
+715 EMEDRY

>member
-23 SAQRTKQTKVE
+23 SAQRTKMTKVE

-44 ELWTSMNTKI
+44 DIWSSLNTKI
-54 YDFYTKSLSKMRLK
+54 YDFYTKSLSKMKLK

-103 LASTQAVTSGK
+103 LASTQSVTSGK
-114 LNTVTVKNDTNQDV
+114 LNTVTVKNDTGADT
-128 EVAATSE
+128 EVAATSK
-135 TKLQDLK
+135 TKLKDLK
-142 DTNGNKTFTN
+142 DASGNKTFTN

-161 ANKKTVYLDVD
+161 ANDKKVYLDVD
-172 ENTTIQ
+172 DNTTIQ

-200 FINSEKSGAGNAFKI
+200 FISSEKSGAGNAFKI
-215 TSSTITDLDQQ
+215 TSSTITDNTQQ
-226 KATDDLK
+226 TAVDDLK
-233 KKIGYNN
+233 KEIGYSN
-240 LSSSDKA
+240 LSASDRA

-253 YGMRNNP
+253 AGMRDNP
-260 TAAISAEDQTKL
+260 GAALSADDQAKL

-279 AENEASQKAN
+279 AESVASQKAN
-289 AYVRDTDAKTAAQA
+289 AYVYDTVAKPKAQ
-303 QYNTDLSNWT
+303 TDYTNELTGWT
-313 QIDNTPGI
+313 QIDTTVSKEI
-321 TLEMDFLNHRGQ
+321 DFLNHRGQ
-333 NLLVGANQPDIDKAR
+333 NLSAGASADEIAKAK
-348 EAVIKNM
+348 EAVIENM
-355 TEAEFTENFDSKYK
+355 AKADFAEDPSSSYK
-369 TKVDSYMTTGISG
+369 TAIDSYIQNGITGQG
-382 KGSDYDFDNSTVRS
+382 PDYDFSS
-396 TNAKT
+396 ATNRPNESKT
-401 AVDSLITAYKS
+401 AVGNAINAYKS
-412 AFTSTSAP
+412 AFTSTAAP
-420 TEDGTAL
+420 AEDGSAL

-434 ITGEDVAEKIEK
+434 VDGTAVSEQKDAAGNILGT
-446 IDPSTGKPVIDPSTG
+446 
-461 KPEMVK
+461 
-467 NGVGMVVIAAKDTE
+467 GMVVIDAKDTE

-506 GETEGE
+506 GTTEGE

-605 ASNGRTY
+605 ASNGKTY

-624 YAEGGLLHIKGDEDD
+624 YAEGGLLHIRGDEDD
-639 AEYADDKN
+639 AEYADEKN
-647 ILKQMLEEDPDTVTE
+647 VLKQLLEEDPDAVTDV
-662 IFTHLTSNLYEDLQ
+662 FTHLTESLYTDLQ

-703 KTRIA
+703 KTRIS
-708 KLETKFN
+708 KLEAKFN
-715 DMEDRY
+715 EMEDRY

>member
-23 SAQRTKQTKVE
+23 SAQRTKMTKVE

-44 ELWTSMNTKI
+44 DIWSSLNTKI

-103 LASTQAVTSGK
+103 LASTQSVTSGK
-114 LNTVTVKNDTNQDV
+114 LNTVTVKNDTGADT
-128 EVAATSE
+128 EVAATSK
-135 TKLQDLK
+135 TKLKDLK
-142 DTNGNKTFTN
+142 DASGNKTFTN

-161 ANKKTVYLDVD
+161 ANDKKVYLDVD
-172 ENTTIQ
+172 DNTTIQ

-200 FINSEKSGAGNAFKI
+200 FISSEKSGAGNAFKI
-215 TSSTITDLDQQ
+215 TSSTITDNTQQ
-226 KATDDLK
+226 TAVDDLK
-233 KKIGYNN
+233 KEIGYSN
-240 LSSSDKA
+240 LSASDRA

-253 YGMRNNP
+253 AGMRDNP
-260 TAAISAEDQTKL
+260 GAALSADDQAKL

-279 AENEASQKAN
+279 AESVASQKAN
-289 AYVRDTDAKTAAQA
+289 AYVYDTVAKPKAQ
-303 QYNTDLSNWT
+303 TDYTNELTGWT
-313 QIDNTPGI
+313 QIDTTVSKEI
-321 TLEMDFLNHRGQ
+321 DFLNHRGQ
-333 NLLVGANQPDIDKAR
+333 NLSAGASADEIAKAK
-348 EAVIKNM
+348 EAVIENM
-355 TEAEFTENFDSKYK
+355 AKADFAEDPSSSYK
-369 TKVDSYMTTGISG
+369 TAIDSYIQNGITGQG
-382 KGSDYDFDNSTVRS
+382 PDYDFSS
-396 TNAKT
+396 ATNRPNESKT
-401 AVDSLITAYKS
+401 AVGNAINAYKS
-412 AFTSTSAP
+412 AFTSTAAP
-420 TEDGTAL
+420 AEDGSAL

-434 ITGEDVAEKIEK
+434 VDGTAVSEQKDAAGNILGT
-446 IDPSTGKPVIDPSTG
+446 
-461 KPEMVK
+461 
-467 NGVGMVVIAAKDTE
+467 GMVVIDAKDTE

-506 GETEGE
+506 GTTEGE

-605 ASNGRTY
+605 ASNGKTY

-624 YAEGGLLHIKGDEDD
+624 YAEGGLLHIRGDEDD
-639 AEYADDKN
+639 AEYADEKN
-647 ILKQMLEEDPDTVTE
+647 VLKQLLEEDPDAVTDV
-662 IFTHLTSNLYEDLQ
+662 FTHLTESLYTDLQ

-703 KTRIA
+703 KTRIS
-708 KLETKFN
+708 KLEAKFN
-715 DMEDRY
+715 EMEDRY

>member
-23 SAQRTKQTKVE
+23 SAQRTKMTKVE

-44 ELWTSMNTKI
+44 DIWSSLNTKI

-91 AATGTYTVKVNK
+91 ATTGTYTVKVNK
-103 LASTQAVTSGK
+103 LASTQYVSSGK
-114 LNTVTVKNDTNQDV
+114 LNKVKVDDGNGNQVD
-128 EVAATSE
+128 ADATSK
-135 TKLQDLK
+135 TKLKDLK
-142 DTNGNKTFTN
+142 DTSGNPTFTN
-152 GTQIKIEND
+152 GTQIKIENG
-161 ANKKTVYLDVD
+161 ANGQTVYLDVN
-172 ENTTIQ
+172 EETTIQ

-186 AGLTATFDEKQQRF
+186 VGLTATFDEKQQRLF
-200 FINSEKSGAGNAFKI
+200 LSSEKSGEGNAFKI
-215 TSSTITDLDQQ
+215 TSSELSSNQQ
-226 KATDDLK
+226 QASNDLK
-233 KKIGYNN
+233 TLVGYKG
-240 LSSSDKA
+240 LSSADK
-247 AVDTIL
+247 
-253 YGMRNNP
+253 
-260 TAAISAEDQTKL
+260 
-272 EELAAAN
+272 
-279 AENEASQKAN
+279 
-289 AYVRDTDAKTAAQA
+289 
-303 QYNTDLSNWT
+303 
-313 QIDNTPGI
+313 
-321 TLEMDFLNHRGQ
+321 
-333 NLLVGANQPDIDKAR
+333 
-348 EAVIKNM
+348 
-355 TEAEFTENFDSKYK
+355 
-369 TKVDSYMTTGISG
+369 
-382 KGSDYDFDNSTVRS
+382 ST
-396 TNAKT
+396 
-401 AVDSLITAYKS
+401 VDSLLAGLQNGTVTVADATQKLQEIGKAGVESDAEKKANRFYYDVANKAAGDALSAAAAAAGQSEADYLKANGYSNLDVTDSAAVAGAKASYIDNKTTELLGTQQYKDDIAAAIQNGISSTDVQNKLPGTPSTDEFLYTFDDITTRTNNITNGIATATQNYYTEMHDNASDANASGS
-412 AFTSTSAP
+412 ALASLGLTNF
-420 TEDGTAL
+420 DGTTEIKEND
-427 AALGLSN
+427 AAN
-434 ITGEDVAEKIEK
+434 
-446 IDPSTGKPVIDPSTG
+446 
-461 KPEMVK
+461 
-467 NGVGMVVIAAKDTE
+467 NGTGMVVIAAKDTE

-506 GETEGE
+506 GTTEGE

-605 ASNGRTY
+605 ASNGKTY

-624 YAEGGLLHIKGDEDD
+624 YAEGGLLHIRGDEDD
-639 AEYADDKN
+639 AEYADEKN
-647 ILKQMLEEDPDTVTE
+647 VLKQLLEEDPDAVTDV
-662 IFTHLTSNLYEDLQ
+662 FTHLTESLYTDLQ

-703 KTRIA
+703 KTRIS
-708 KLETKFN
+708 KLEAKFN
-715 DMEDRY
+715 EMEDRY

>member
-23 SAQRTKQTKVE
+23 SAQRTKMTKVE

-44 ELWTSMNTKI
+44 DIWSSLNTKI

-103 LASTQAVTSGK
+103 LASTQYVSSGK
-114 LNTVTVKNDTNQDV
+114 LNKVKVDDGNGNQVD
-128 EVAATSE
+128 ADATSK
-135 TKLQDLK
+135 TKLKDLK
-142 DTNGNKTFTN
+142 DTSGNPTFTN
-152 GTQIKIEND
+152 GTQIKIENG
-161 ANKKTVYLDVD
+161 ANGQTVYLDVN
-172 ENTTIQ
+172 EETTIQ

-186 AGLTATFDEKQQRF
+186 VGLTATFDEKQQRLF
-200 FINSEKSGAGNAFKI
+200 LSSEKSGEGNAFKI
-215 TSSTITDLDQQ
+215 TSSELSSNQQ
-226 KATDDLK
+226 QASNDLK
-233 KKIGYNN
+233 TLVGYKG
-240 LSSSDKA
+240 LSSADK
-247 AVDTIL
+247 
-253 YGMRNNP
+253 
-260 TAAISAEDQTKL
+260 
-272 EELAAAN
+272 
-279 AENEASQKAN
+279 
-289 AYVRDTDAKTAAQA
+289 
-303 QYNTDLSNWT
+303 
-313 QIDNTPGI
+313 
-321 TLEMDFLNHRGQ
+321 
-333 NLLVGANQPDIDKAR
+333 
-348 EAVIKNM
+348 
-355 TEAEFTENFDSKYK
+355 
-369 TKVDSYMTTGISG
+369 
-382 KGSDYDFDNSTVRS
+382 ST
-396 TNAKT
+396 
-401 AVDSLITAYKS
+401 VDSLLAGLQNGTVTVADATQKLQEIGKAGVESDAEKKANRFYYDVANKAAGDALSAAAAAGQSEADYLKANGYSNLDVTDSAAVAGAKASYIDNKTTELLGTQQYKDDIAAAIQNGISSTDVQNKLPGTPSTDEFLYTFDDITTRTNNITNRIATATQNYYKEMHDNASDANASGS
-412 AFTSTSAP
+412 ALASLGLTNF
-420 TEDGTAL
+420 DGTTEIKEND
-427 AALGLSN
+427 AAN
-434 ITGEDVAEKIEK
+434 
-446 IDPSTGKPVIDPSTG
+446 
-461 KPEMVK
+461 
-467 NGVGMVVIAAKDTE
+467 NGTGMVVIAAKDTE

-506 GETEGE
+506 GTTEGE

-605 ASNGRTY
+605 ASNGKTY

-624 YAEGGLLHIKGDEDD
+624 YAEGGLLHIRGDEDD
-639 AEYADDKN
+639 AEYADEKN
-647 ILKQMLEEDPDTVTE
+647 VLKQLLEEDPDAVTDV
-662 IFTHLTSNLYEDLQ
+662 FTHLTESLYTDLQ
-676 KKMSRT
+676 NKMSRT

-703 KTRIA
+703 KTRIS
-708 KLETKFN
+708 KLEAKFN
-715 DMEDRY
+715 EMEDRY

>member
-23 SAQRTKQTKVE
+23 SAQRTKMTKVE

-44 ELWTSMNTKI
+44 DIWSSLNTKI

-103 LASTQAVTSGK
+103 LASTQYVSSGK
-114 LNTVTVKNDTNQDV
+114 LNKVKVDDGNGNQVD
-128 EVAATSE
+128 ADATSK
-135 TKLQDLK
+135 TKLKDLK
-142 DTNGNKTFTN
+142 DTSGNPTFTN
-152 GTQIKIEND
+152 GTQIKIENG
-161 ANKKTVYLDVD
+161 ANGQTVYLDVN
-172 ENTTIQ
+172 EETTIQ

-186 AGLTATFDEKQQRF
+186 VGLTATFDEKQQRLF
-200 FINSEKSGAGNAFKI
+200 LSSEKSGEGNAFKI
-215 TSSTITDLDQQ
+215 TSSELSSDQQ
-226 KATDDLK
+226 QASNDLK
-233 KKIGYNN
+233 TLVGYKG
-240 LSSSDKA
+240 LSSADK
-247 AVDTIL
+247 
-253 YGMRNNP
+253 
-260 TAAISAEDQTKL
+260 
-272 EELAAAN
+272 
-279 AENEASQKAN
+279 
-289 AYVRDTDAKTAAQA
+289 
-303 QYNTDLSNWT
+303 
-313 QIDNTPGI
+313 
-321 TLEMDFLNHRGQ
+321 
-333 NLLVGANQPDIDKAR
+333 
-348 EAVIKNM
+348 
-355 TEAEFTENFDSKYK
+355 
-369 TKVDSYMTTGISG
+369 
-382 KGSDYDFDNSTVRS
+382 ST
-396 TNAKT
+396 
-401 AVDSLITAYKS
+401 VDSLLAGLQNGTVTVADATQKLQEIGKAGVESDAEKKANRFYYDVANKAAGDALSAAAADAGQSEADYLKANGYSNLDVTDSAAVAGAKASYIDNKTTELLGTQQYKDDIAAAIQNGISSTDVQNKLPGTPSTDEFLYTFDDITTRTNNITNGIATATQNYYTEMHDNASDANASGS
-412 AFTSTSAP
+412 ALASLGLTNF
-420 TEDGTAL
+420 DGTTEIKEND
-427 AALGLSN
+427 AAN
-434 ITGEDVAEKIEK
+434 
-446 IDPSTGKPVIDPSTG
+446 
-461 KPEMVK
+461 
-467 NGVGMVVIAAKDTE
+467 NGTGMVVIAAKDTE

-506 GETEGE
+506 GTTEGE

-575 DKIKDS
+575 DTIKDS

-605 ASNGRTY
+605 ASNGKTY

-624 YAEGGLLHIKGDEDD
+624 YAEGGLLHIRGDEDD
-639 AEYADDKN
+639 AEYADEKN
-647 ILKQMLEEDPDTVTE
+647 VLKQLLEEDPDAVTDV
-662 IFTHLTSNLYEDLQ
+662 FTHLTESLYTDLQ

-703 KTRIA
+703 KTRIS
-708 KLETKFN
+708 KLEAKFN
-715 DMEDRY
+715 EMEDRY

>member
-23 SAQRTKQTKVE
+23 SAQRTKMTKVE

-44 ELWTSMNTKI
+44 DIWSSLNTKI

-103 LASTQAVTSGK
+103 LASTQYVSSGK
-114 LNTVTVKNDTNQDV
+114 LNKVKVDDGNGNQVD
-128 EVAATSE
+128 ADATSK
-135 TKLQDLK
+135 TKLKDLK
-142 DTNGNKTFTN
+142 DTSGNPTFTN
-152 GTQIKIEND
+152 GTQIKIENG
-161 ANKKTVYLDVD
+161 ANGQTVYLDVN
-172 ENTTIQ
+172 EETTIQ

-186 AGLTATFDEKQQRF
+186 VGLTATFDEKQQRLF
-200 FINSEKSGAGNAFKI
+200 LSSEKSGEGNAFKI
-215 TSSTITDLDQQ
+215 TSSELSSNQQ
-226 KATDDLK
+226 QASNDLK
-233 KKIGYNN
+233 TLVGYKG
-240 LSSSDKA
+240 LSSADK
-247 AVDTIL
+247 
-253 YGMRNNP
+253 
-260 TAAISAEDQTKL
+260 
-272 EELAAAN
+272 
-279 AENEASQKAN
+279 
-289 AYVRDTDAKTAAQA
+289 
-303 QYNTDLSNWT
+303 
-313 QIDNTPGI
+313 
-321 TLEMDFLNHRGQ
+321 
-333 NLLVGANQPDIDKAR
+333 
-348 EAVIKNM
+348 
-355 TEAEFTENFDSKYK
+355 
-369 TKVDSYMTTGISG
+369 
-382 KGSDYDFDNSTVRS
+382 ST
-396 TNAKT
+396 
-401 AVDSLITAYKS
+401 VDSLLAGLQNGTVTVADATQKLQEIGKAGVESDAEKKANRFYYDVANKAAGDALSAAAAAAGQSEADYLKANGYSNLDVTDSAAVAGAKASYIDNKTTELLGTQQYKDDIAAAIQNGISSTDVQNKLPGTPSTDEFLYTFDDITTRTNNITNRIATATQNYYTEMHDNASDANASGS
-412 AFTSTSAP
+412 ALASLGLTNF
-420 TEDGTAL
+420 DGTTEIKEND
-427 AALGLSN
+427 AAN
-434 ITGEDVAEKIEK
+434 
-446 IDPSTGKPVIDPSTG
+446 
-461 KPEMVK
+461 
-467 NGVGMVVIAAKDTE
+467 NGTGMVVIAAKDTE

-506 GETEGE
+506 GTTEGE

-605 ASNGRTY
+605 ASNGKTY

-624 YAEGGLLHIKGDEDD
+624 YAEGGLLHIRGDEDD
-639 AEYADDKN
+639 AEYADEKN
-647 ILKQMLEEDPDTVTE
+647 VLKQLLEEDPDAITDV
-662 IFTHLTSNLYEDLQ
+662 FTHLTESLYTDLQ
-676 KKMSRT
+676 NKMSRT

-703 KTRIA
+703 KTRIS
-708 KLETKFN
+708 KLEAKFN
-715 DMEDRY
+715 EMEDRY